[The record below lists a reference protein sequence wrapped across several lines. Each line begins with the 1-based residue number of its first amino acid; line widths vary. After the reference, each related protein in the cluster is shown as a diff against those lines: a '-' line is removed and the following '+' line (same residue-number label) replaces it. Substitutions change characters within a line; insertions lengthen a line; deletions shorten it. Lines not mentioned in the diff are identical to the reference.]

1 MATILDIDLT
11 NSPFNSYDF
20 FSNKKIAA
28 GTVETEDMKKGQH
41 KTTVEMV
48 DINAYDYGI
57 IDVGMV
63 QFDDTLPYTKKVET
77 AQLRIEYYKTELE
90 DAKSWVDALQ
100 SEINKVNSELAEY
113 KDQYEEAKKQDPH
126 SDLTKNLKQIIKNCK
141 EDLNDLNTD
150 YSKYKKI
157 TQTHPKLIK
166 AYTKFLNDL
175 IKYGGKKT
183 ITRIEEF
190 GSTEEA
196 EQVDLDNLDI
206 NQAPGMAI
214 SGAIT
219 EAVTQY
225 LEVTIQSLIAGGASN
240 LMNNLGINQE
250 TLGIAKSIL
259 NLMDSALFNITG
271 IIKMFP
277 KNIQMLPSAK
287 VAIGSICTSLKD
299 IYIAIYNDLENE
311 YYETINDAITNLPSM
326 QEVLKDALNLLMN
339 TIWIMINEQCIKY
352 TGHTLPELYYMCSDY
367 IHKYKAWKEA
377 RKEKKRR
384 KKEKKEQE
392 KREKE
397 KEKETGIQHSSGNT
411 VSTKINVDIDPDII
425 KQSLMDEL
433 ARASDLIYNSFIIIQ
448 IKDSIDEIKMLISQF
463 NNVDLDVLSEGID
476 SFEDFMNMLIEMG
489 IDSDG
494 AVISLEKAIQDGIN
508 QFSGNLTSLQ
518 NQIKEQAISSGLN
531 IASDIVSNTKISKEI
546 KTEHLYDFTNDLNT
560 FTMTLNI
567 YADPTTKKAKKQLT
581 KVLSNA
587 HQKDGTKIF
596 DSSSVLSIINAIDEG
611 YVMRKD
617 QTIELLEFTFK
628 IHFELEGFNK
638 TLSEQINAID
648 EANRIAQDAAKK
660 KEADEAISKFEL
672 GIVEEEYTGDPTK
685 ATKRPTFQLVH
696 ELFSI
701 LKEIFPQ
708 LKVILKLIR
717 NYKINKAKVEANAS
731 GNLLGMVKVIAAIN
745 KLFKKAHKSKTNF
758 YTVRSLKL
766 YDYIT
771 NSITSIG
778 TNVEINIGIP
788 DTRKLY
794 LYLKNAKSN
803 YEIIKQDLP
812 TILYIDQDAITEQRN
827 VMKKDLDKAGNYF
840 NDASLFVQYPDS
852 KYQDGTLLGLDK
864 VEDADTEIYYSDSSL
879 PLYGS
884 QILRCY
890 GKDYDLYT

>member
-11 NSPFNSYDF
+11 NSPGNSYDF
-20 FSNKKIAA
+20 FSNKKMSA

-57 IDVGMV
+57 IDVGIV
-63 QFDDTLPYTKKVET
+63 QFDDTLPYSKKVET
-77 AQLRIEYYKTELE
+77 AQLRIEYYKTELK
-90 DAKSWVDALQ
+90 DAESWINALQ
-100 SEINKVNSELAEY
+100 TEINKVNSELTEY
-113 KDQYEEAKKQDPH
+113 QDQYEEAKKQDPH
-126 SDLTKNLKQIIKNCK
+126 SALTTNLKQIVKNYK
-141 EDLNDLNTD
+141 EQLNDLNTEF
-150 YSKYKKI
+150 SKYKKI

-166 AYTKFLNDL
+166 AYTNFYNDL
-175 IKYGGKKT
+175 TKYGEKKA
-183 ITRIEEF
+183 ITKVDEF
-190 GSTEEA
+190 GNVEEA

-206 NQAPGMAI
+206 NQAPGMEI

-219 EAVTQY
+219 DAVTQY

-250 TLGIAKSIL
+250 TLGMAQSIL
-259 NLMDSALFNITG
+259 NLMDSTLFNITG

-287 VAIGSICTSLKD
+287 IAIGSICTSLKD
-299 IYIAIYNDLENE
+299 MYIAIYNDLENE
-311 YYETINDAITNLPSM
+311 YYETINDAITNLPSI
-326 QEVLKDALNLLMN
+326 QEVLKDAQELLMN
-339 TIWIMINEQCIKY
+339 TIWVMINEQCIKY
-352 TGHTLPELYYMCSDY
+352 TGYTLPELYYMCSDY

-377 RKEKKRR
+377 RKEQKRR
-384 KKEKKEQE
+384 KKEQEEQ
-392 KREKE
+392 
-397 KEKETGIQHSSGNT
+397 EKETGIQHSSGGT
-411 VSTKINVDIDPDII
+411 VSTKINVDVDPDII

-433 ARASDLIYNSFIIIQ
+433 SRASDLIYNSFIIIQ

-463 NNVDLDVLSEGID
+463 NNVDLDVLTDGID
-476 SFEDFMNMLIEMG
+476 SFEDFMDMLVEMG
-489 IDSDG
+489 LDSDG

-518 NQIKEQAISSGLN
+518 NQIEAQAISSGLH
-531 IASDIVSNTKISKEI
+531 IAADVVSNTAVSTEI
-546 KTEHLYDFTNDLNT
+546 KAEHLYDFTNDLNT

-628 IHFELEGFNK
+628 IHFELDGFNK

-648 EANRIAQDAAKK
+648 EANRIAQETAKK
-660 KEADEAISKFEL
+660 KEAEEAISKFEL

-731 GNLLGMVKVIAAIN
+731 GNLLGMIKVIAAIN

-827 VMKKDLDKAGNYF
+827 AMKKDLDKAGNYF
-840 NDASLFVQYPDS
+840 DDASLFVQYPDS

>member
-11 NSPFNSYDF
+11 NSPGNSYDF
-20 FSNKKIAA
+20 FLNKKMSA

-57 IDVGMV
+57 IDVGIV
-63 QFDDTLPYTKKVET
+63 QFDDTLPYSKKVET
-77 AQLRIEYYKTELE
+77 AQLRIEYYKTELK
-90 DAKSWVDALQ
+90 DAESWVNALQ
-100 SEINKVNSELAEY
+100 TEINKVNSELTEY
-113 KDQYEEAKKQDPH
+113 QDQYEEAKKQDPH
-126 SDLTKNLKQIIKNCK
+126 SALTTNLKQIVKNYK
-141 EDLNDLNTD
+141 EQLNDLNIEF
-150 YSKYKKI
+150 SKYKKI

-166 AYTKFLNDL
+166 AYTNFYNDL
-175 IKYGGKKT
+175 TKYGEKKA
-183 ITRIEEF
+183 ITKVDEF
-190 GSTEEA
+190 GNVEEA

-206 NQAPGMAI
+206 NQAPGMEI

-219 EAVTQY
+219 DAVTQY

-250 TLGIAKSIL
+250 TLGMAQSIL
-259 NLMDSALFNITG
+259 NLMDSTLFNITG

-287 VAIGSICTSLKD
+287 IAIGSICTSLKD
-299 IYIAIYNDLENE
+299 MYIAIYNDLENE
-311 YYETINDAITNLPSM
+311 YYETINDAITNLPSI
-326 QEVLKDALNLLMN
+326 QEVLKDAQELLMN
-339 TIWIMINEQCIKY
+339 TIWVMINEQCIKY
-352 TGHTLPELYYMCSDY
+352 TGYTLPELYYMCSDY

-377 RKEKKRR
+377 RKEQKRR
-384 KKEKKEQE
+384 KKEQEEQ
-392 KREKE
+392 
-397 KEKETGIQHSSGNT
+397 EKETGIQHSSGGT

-433 ARASDLIYNSFIIIQ
+433 SRASDLIYNSFIIIQ

-463 NNVDLDVLSEGID
+463 NNVDLNVLTDGID
-476 SFEDFMNMLIEMG
+476 SFEDFMDMLVEMG
-489 IDSDG
+489 LDSDG

-518 NQIKEQAISSGLN
+518 NQIEAQAISSGLH
-531 IASDIVSNTKISKEI
+531 IAADVVSNTTVSTEM

-628 IHFELEGFNK
+628 IHFELDGFNK
-638 TLSEQINAID
+638 TLNEQINAID
-648 EANRIAQDAAKK
+648 EANRIAQETAKK
-660 KEADEAISKFEL
+660 KEAEEAISKFEL

-731 GNLLGMVKVIAAIN
+731 GNLLGMIKVIAAIN

-827 VMKKDLDKAGNYF
+827 AMKKDLDKAGNYF
-840 NDASLFVQYPDS
+840 DDASLFVQYPDS

>member
-11 NSPFNSYDF
+11 NSPGNSYDF
-20 FSNKKIAA
+20 FSNKKMSA

-57 IDVGMV
+57 IDVGIV
-63 QFDDTLPYTKKVET
+63 QFDDTLPYSKKVET
-77 AQLRIEYYKTELE
+77 AQLRIEYYKTELK
-90 DAKSWVDALQ
+90 DAESWVNALQ
-100 SEINKVNSELAEY
+100 TEINKVNSKLTEY
-113 KDQYEEAKKQDPH
+113 QDQYEEAKKQDPH
-126 SDLTKNLKQIIKNCK
+126 SALTTNLKQIVKNYK
-141 EDLNDLNTD
+141 EQLNDLNTEF
-150 YSKYKKI
+150 SKYKKI

-166 AYTKFLNDL
+166 AYTNFYNDL
-175 IKYGGKKT
+175 TKYGEKKA
-183 ITRIEEF
+183 ITRVDEF
-190 GSTEEA
+190 GNVEEA
-196 EQVDLDNLDI
+196 EKVDLDNLDI
-206 NQAPGMAI
+206 NQAPGMEI

-219 EAVTQY
+219 DAVTQY

-250 TLGIAKSIL
+250 TLGMAQSIL
-259 NLMDSALFNITG
+259 NLMDSTLFNITG

-287 VAIGSICTSLKD
+287 IAIGSICTSLKD
-299 IYIAIYNDLENE
+299 MYIAIYNDLENE
-311 YYETINDAITNLPSM
+311 YYETINDAITNLPSI
-326 QEVLKDALNLLMN
+326 QEVLKDAQELLMN
-339 TIWIMINEQCIKY
+339 TIWVMINEQCIKY
-352 TGHTLPELYYMCSDY
+352 TGYTLPELYYMCSDY

-377 RKEKKRR
+377 RKEQKRR
-384 KKEKKEQE
+384 KKEQEEQE
-392 KREKE
+392 KG
-397 KEKETGIQHSSGNT
+397 TGIQHSSGGT
-411 VSTKINVDIDPDII
+411 VSSKINVDVDPDII

-433 ARASDLIYNSFIIIQ
+433 SRASDLIYNSFIIIQ

-463 NNVDLDVLSEGID
+463 NNVDLDVLTDGID
-476 SFEDFMNMLIEMG
+476 SFEDFMDMLVEMG
-489 IDSDG
+489 LDSDG

-518 NQIKEQAISSGLN
+518 NQIEAQAISSGLH
-531 IASDIVSNTKISKEI
+531 IAADIVSNTTVSTEI
-546 KTEHLYDFTNDLNT
+546 KAEHLYDFTNDLNT

-628 IHFELEGFNK
+628 IHFELDGFNK
-638 TLSEQINAID
+638 TLNEQINAID
-648 EANRIAQDAAKK
+648 EANRIAQETAKK
-660 KEADEAISKFEL
+660 KEAEEAISKFEL

-731 GNLLGMVKVIAAIN
+731 GNLLGMIKVIAAIN

-803 YEIIKQDLP
+803 YEIIKQGLP

-827 VMKKDLDKAGNYF
+827 AMKKDLDKAGNYF
-840 NDASLFVQYPDS
+840 DDASLFVQYPDS

>member
-11 NSPFNSYDF
+11 NSPGNSYDF
-20 FSNKKIAA
+20 FSNKKMSA

-57 IDVGMV
+57 IDVGIV
-63 QFDDTLPYTKKVET
+63 QFDDTLPYSKKVET
-77 AQLRIEYYKTELE
+77 SKLRIEYYKTELK
-90 DAKSWVDALQ
+90 DAESWVNALQ
-100 SEINKVNSELAEY
+100 TEINKVNSELTEY
-113 KDQYEEAKKQDPH
+113 QDQYEEAKKQDPH
-126 SDLTKNLKQIIKNCK
+126 SALTTNLKQIVKNYK
-141 EDLNDLNTD
+141 EQLNDLNTEF
-150 YSKYKKI
+150 SKYKKI

-166 AYTKFLNDL
+166 AYTNFYNDL
-175 IKYGGKKT
+175 TKYGEKKA
-183 ITRIEEF
+183 ITKVDEF
-190 GSTEEA
+190 GNVEEA

-206 NQAPGMAI
+206 NQAPGMEI

-219 EAVTQY
+219 DAVTQY

-250 TLGIAKSIL
+250 TLGMAQSIL
-259 NLMDSALFNITG
+259 NLMDSTLFNITG

-287 VAIGSICTSLKD
+287 IAIGSICTSLKD
-299 IYIAIYNDLENE
+299 MYIAIYNDLENE
-311 YYETINDAITNLPSM
+311 YYETINDAITNLPSI
-326 QEVLKDALNLLMN
+326 QEVLKDAQELLMN
-339 TIWIMINEQCIKY
+339 TIWVMINEQCIKY
-352 TGHTLPELYYMCSDY
+352 TGYTLPELYYMCSDY

-377 RKEKKRR
+377 RKEQKRR
-384 KKEKKEQE
+384 KKEQEEQ
-392 KREKE
+392 
-397 KEKETGIQHSSGNT
+397 EKETGIQHSSGGT
-411 VSTKINVDIDPDII
+411 VSSKINVDVDPDII

-433 ARASDLIYNSFIIIQ
+433 SRASDLIYNSFIIIQ

-463 NNVDLDVLSEGID
+463 NNVDLDVLTDGID
-476 SFEDFMNMLIEMG
+476 SFEDFMDMLVEMG
-489 IDSDG
+489 LDSDG

-518 NQIKEQAISSGLN
+518 NQIEAQAISSGLH
-531 IASDIVSNTKISKEI
+531 IAADVVSNTTVSTEI
-546 KTEHLYDFTNDLNT
+546 KAEHLYDFTNDLNT

-628 IHFELEGFNK
+628 IHFELDGFNK
-638 TLSEQINAID
+638 TLNEQINAID
-648 EANRIAQDAAKK
+648 EANRIAQETAKK
-660 KEADEAISKFEL
+660 KEAEEAISKFEL

-731 GNLLGMVKVIAAIN
+731 GNLLGMIKVIAAIN

-788 DTRKLY
+788 DTKKLY

-803 YEIIKQDLP
+803 YEIIKQGLP

-827 VMKKDLDKAGNYF
+827 AMKKDLDKAGNYF
-840 NDASLFVQYPDS
+840 DDASLFVQYPDS

>member
-11 NSPFNSYDF
+11 NSPGNSYDF
-20 FSNKKIAA
+20 FSNKKMSA

-57 IDVGMV
+57 IDVGIV
-63 QFDDTLPYTKKVET
+63 QFDDTLPYSKKVET
-77 AQLRIEYYKTELE
+77 AQLRIEYYKTELK
-90 DAKSWVDALQ
+90 DAESWVNALQ
-100 SEINKVNSELAEY
+100 TEINKVNSELTEY
-113 KDQYEEAKKQDPH
+113 QDQYEEAKKQDPH
-126 SDLTKNLKQIIKNCK
+126 SALTTNLKQIVKNYK
-141 EDLNDLNTD
+141 EQLNDLNTEF
-150 YSKYKKI
+150 SKYKKI

-166 AYTKFLNDL
+166 AYTNFYNDL
-175 IKYGGKKT
+175 TKYGEKKA
-183 ITRIEEF
+183 ITRVDEF
-190 GSTEEA
+190 GNVEEA
-196 EQVDLDNLDI
+196 EKVDLDNLDI
-206 NQAPGMAI
+206 NQAPGMEI

-219 EAVTQY
+219 DAVTQY

-250 TLGIAKSIL
+250 TLGMAQSIL
-259 NLMDSALFNITG
+259 NLMDSTLFNITG

-287 VAIGSICTSLKD
+287 IAIGSICTSLKD
-299 IYIAIYNDLENE
+299 MYIAIYNDLENE
-311 YYETINDAITNLPSM
+311 YYETINDAITNLPSI
-326 QEVLKDALNLLMN
+326 QEVLKDAQELLMN
-339 TIWIMINEQCIKY
+339 TIWVMINEQCIKY
-352 TGHTLPELYYMCSDY
+352 TGYTLPELYYMCSDY

-377 RKEKKRR
+377 RKEQKRR
-384 KKEKKEQE
+384 KKEQEEQ
-392 KREKE
+392 
-397 KEKETGIQHSSGNT
+397 EKETGIQHSSGGT
-411 VSTKINVDIDPDII
+411 VSSKINVDVDPDII

-433 ARASDLIYNSFIIIQ
+433 SRASDLIYNSFIIIQ

-463 NNVDLDVLSEGID
+463 NNVDLDVLTDGID
-476 SFEDFMNMLIEMG
+476 SFEDFMDMLVEMG
-489 IDSDG
+489 LDSDG

-518 NQIKEQAISSGLN
+518 NQIKEQAISSGLH
-531 IASDIVSNTKISKEI
+531 IAADVVSNTTVSTEI
-546 KTEHLYDFTNDLNT
+546 KAEHLYDFTNDLNT

-628 IHFELEGFNK
+628 IHFELDGFNK
-638 TLSEQINAID
+638 TLNEQINAID
-648 EANRIAQDAAKK
+648 EANRIAQETAKK
-660 KEADEAISKFEL
+660 KEAEEAISKFEL

-731 GNLLGMVKVIAAIN
+731 GNLLGMIKVIAAIN

-827 VMKKDLDKAGNYF
+827 AMKKDLDKAGNYF
-840 NDASLFVQYPDS
+840 DDASLFVQYPDS

>member
-11 NSPFNSYDF
+11 NSPGNSYDF
-20 FSNKKIAA
+20 FSNKKMSA

-57 IDVGMV
+57 IDVGIV
-63 QFDDTLPYTKKVET
+63 QFDDTLPYSKKVET
-77 AQLRIEYYKTELE
+77 AQLRIEYYKTELK
-90 DAKSWVDALQ
+90 DAESWVNALQ
-100 SEINKVNSELAEY
+100 TEINKVNSELTEY
-113 KDQYEEAKKQDPH
+113 QDQYEEAKKQDPH
-126 SDLTKNLKQIIKNCK
+126 SALTTNLKQIVNNYK
-141 EDLNDLNTD
+141 EQLNDLNTEF
-150 YSKYKKI
+150 SKYKKI

-166 AYTKFLNDL
+166 AYTNFYNDL
-175 IKYGGKKT
+175 TKYGEKKA
-183 ITRIEEF
+183 ITRVDEF
-190 GSTEEA
+190 GNVEEA
-196 EQVDLDNLDI
+196 EKVDLDNLDI
-206 NQAPGMAI
+206 NQAPGMEI

-219 EAVTQY
+219 DAVTQY

-250 TLGIAKSIL
+250 TLGMAQSIL
-259 NLMDSALFNITG
+259 NLMDSTLFNITG

-287 VAIGSICTSLKD
+287 IAIGSICTSLKD
-299 IYIAIYNDLENE
+299 MYIAIYNDLENE

-326 QEVLKDALNLLMN
+326 QEVLKDAQVLLMN
-339 TIWIMINEQCIKY
+339 TIWVMINEQCIKY
-352 TGHTLPELYYMCSDY
+352 TGYTLPELYYMCSDY

-377 RKEKKRR
+377 RKEQKRR
-384 KKEKKEQE
+384 KKEQEEQ
-392 KREKE
+392 
-397 KEKETGIQHSSGNT
+397 EKETGIQHSSGGT
-411 VSTKINVDIDPDII
+411 VSSKINVDVDPDII

-433 ARASDLIYNSFIIIQ
+433 SRASDLIYNSFIIIQ

-463 NNVDLDVLSEGID
+463 NNVDLDVLTDGID
-476 SFEDFMNMLIEMG
+476 SFEDFMDMLVEMG
-489 IDSDG
+489 LDSDG

-518 NQIKEQAISSGLN
+518 NQIEAQAISSGLH
-531 IASDIVSNTKISKEI
+531 IAADVVSNTTVSTEI
-546 KTEHLYDFTNDLNT
+546 KAEHLYDFTNDLNT

-628 IHFELEGFNK
+628 IHFELDGFNK
-638 TLSEQINAID
+638 TLNEQINAID
-648 EANRIAQDAAKK
+648 EANRIAQETAKK
-660 KEADEAISKFEL
+660 KEAEEAISKFEL
-672 GIVEEEYTGDPTK
+672 GIVEEEYTSDPTK

-731 GNLLGMVKVIAAIN
+731 GNLLGMIKVIAAIN

-803 YEIIKQDLP
+803 YEIIKQGLP

-827 VMKKDLDKAGNYF
+827 AMKKDLDKAGNYF
-840 NDASLFVQYPDS
+840 DDASLFVQYPDS

>member
-11 NSPFNSYDF
+11 NSPGNSYDF
-20 FSNKKIAA
+20 FSNKKMSA

-57 IDVGMV
+57 IDVGIV
-63 QFDDTLPYTKKVET
+63 QFDDTLPYSKKVET
-77 AQLRIEYYKTELE
+77 SKLRIEYYKNELK
-90 DAKSWVDALQ
+90 DAESWVNALQ
-100 SEINKVNSELAEY
+100 TEINKVNSELTEY
-113 KDQYEEAKKQDPH
+113 QDQYEEAKKQDPH
-126 SDLTKNLKQIIKNCK
+126 SALTTNLKQIVKNYK
-141 EDLNDLNTD
+141 EQLNDLNTEF
-150 YSKYKKI
+150 SKYKKI

-166 AYTKFLNDL
+166 AYTNFYNDL
-175 IKYGGKKT
+175 TKYGEKKA
-183 ITRIEEF
+183 ITRVDEF
-190 GSTEEA
+190 GNVEEA
-196 EQVDLDNLDI
+196 EKVDLDNLDI
-206 NQAPGMAI
+206 NQAPGMEI

-219 EAVTQY
+219 DAVTQY

-250 TLGIAKSIL
+250 TLGMAQSIL
-259 NLMDSALFNITG
+259 NLMDSTLFNITG

-287 VAIGSICTSLKD
+287 IAIGSICTSLKD
-299 IYIAIYNDLENE
+299 MYIAIYNDLENE
-311 YYETINDAITNLPSM
+311 YYETINDAITNLPSI
-326 QEVLKDALNLLMN
+326 QEVLKDAQELLMN
-339 TIWIMINEQCIKY
+339 TIWVMINEQCIKY
-352 TGHTLPELYYMCSDY
+352 TGYTLPELYYMCSDY

-377 RKEKKRR
+377 RKEQKRR
-384 KKEKKEQE
+384 KKEQEEQ
-392 KREKE
+392 
-397 KEKETGIQHSSGNT
+397 EKETGIQHSSGGT
-411 VSTKINVDIDPDII
+411 VSSKINVDVDPDII

-433 ARASDLIYNSFIIIQ
+433 SRASDLIYNSFIIIQ

-463 NNVDLDVLSEGID
+463 NNVDLDVLTDGID
-476 SFEDFMNMLIEMG
+476 SFEDFMDMLVEMG
-489 IDSDG
+489 LDSDG

-518 NQIKEQAISSGLN
+518 NQIEAQAISSGLH
-531 IASDIVSNTKISKEI
+531 IAADVVSNTTVSTEI
-546 KTEHLYDFTNDLNT
+546 KAEHLYDFTNDLNT

-628 IHFELEGFNK
+628 IHFELDGFNK
-638 TLSEQINAID
+638 TLNEQINAID
-648 EANRIAQDAAKK
+648 EANRIAQETAKK
-660 KEADEAISKFEL
+660 KEAEEAISKFEL

-731 GNLLGMVKVIAAIN
+731 GNLLGMIKVIAAIN

-827 VMKKDLDKAGNYF
+827 AMKKDLDKAGNYF
-840 NDASLFVQYPDS
+840 DDASLFVQYPDS

>member
-11 NSPFNSYDF
+11 NSPGNSYDF
-20 FSNKKIAA
+20 FSNKKMSA

-57 IDVGMV
+57 IDVGIV

-77 AQLRIEYYKTELE
+77 AQLRIEYYKTELK
-90 DAKSWVDALQ
+90 DAESWVNALQ
-100 SEINKVNSELAEY
+100 TEINKVNSELTEY
-113 KDQYEEAKKQDPH
+113 QDQYEEAKKQDPH
-126 SDLTKNLKQIIKNCK
+126 SALTTNLKQIVKNYK
-141 EDLNDLNTD
+141 EQLNDLNTEF
-150 YSKYKKI
+150 SKYKKI

-166 AYTKFLNDL
+166 AYTNFYNDL
-175 IKYGGKKT
+175 TKYGEKKA
-183 ITRIEEF
+183 ITRVDEF
-190 GSTEEA
+190 GNVEEA
-196 EQVDLDNLDI
+196 EKVDLDNLDI
-206 NQAPGMAI
+206 NQAPGMEI

-219 EAVTQY
+219 DAVTQY

-250 TLGIAKSIL
+250 TLGMAQSIL
-259 NLMDSALFNITG
+259 NLMDSTLFNITG

-287 VAIGSICTSLKD
+287 IAIGSICTSLKD
-299 IYIAIYNDLENE
+299 MYIAIYNDLENE

-326 QEVLKDALNLLMN
+326 QEVLKDAQELLMN
-339 TIWIMINEQCIKY
+339 TIWVMINEQCIKY
-352 TGHTLPELYYMCSDY
+352 TGYTLPELYYMCSDY

-377 RKEKKRR
+377 RKEQKRR
-384 KKEKKEQE
+384 KKEQEEQE
-392 KREKE
+392 KV
-397 KEKETGIQHSSGNT
+397 TGIQHSSGGT
-411 VSTKINVDIDPDII
+411 VSSKINVDVDPDII

-433 ARASDLIYNSFIIIQ
+433 SRASDLIYNSFIIIQ
-448 IKDSIDEIKMLISQF
+448 IKDTIDEIKMLISQF
-463 NNVDLDVLSEGID
+463 NNVDLDVLTDGID

-489 IDSDG
+489 LDSDG

-518 NQIKEQAISSGLN
+518 NQIEAQAISSGLH
-531 IASDIVSNTKISKEI
+531 IAADVMSNTTVSTEI
-546 KTEHLYDFTNDLNT
+546 KAEHLYDFTNDLNT

-638 TLSEQINAID
+638 TLNEQINAID
-648 EANRIAQDAAKK
+648 EANRIAQETAKE
-660 KEADEAISKFEL
+660 KEAEEAISKFEL
-672 GIVEEEYTGDPTK
+672 GIVEEEYTSDPTK

-731 GNLLGMVKVIAAIN
+731 GNLLGMIKVIAAIN

-827 VMKKDLDKAGNYF
+827 AMKKDLDKAGNYF
-840 NDASLFVQYPDS
+840 DDASLFVQYPDS

>member
-11 NSPFNSYDF
+11 NSPGNSYDF
-20 FSNKKIAA
+20 FSNKKMSA

-57 IDVGMV
+57 IDVGIV
-63 QFDDTLPYTKKVET
+63 QFDDTLPYSKKVET
-77 AQLRIEYYKTELE
+77 SKLRIEYYKTELK
-90 DAKSWVDALQ
+90 DAESWVNALQ
-100 SEINKVNSELAEY
+100 TEINKVNSELTEY
-113 KDQYEEAKKQDPH
+113 QDQYEEAKKQDPH
-126 SDLTKNLKQIIKNCK
+126 SALTTNLKQIVKNYK
-141 EDLNDLNTD
+141 EQLNDLNTEF
-150 YSKYKKI
+150 SKYKKI

-166 AYTKFLNDL
+166 AYTNFYNDL
-175 IKYGGKKT
+175 TKYGEKKA
-183 ITRIEEF
+183 ITRVDEF
-190 GSTEEA
+190 GNVEEA
-196 EQVDLDNLDI
+196 EKVDLDNLDI
-206 NQAPGMAI
+206 NQAPGMEI

-219 EAVTQY
+219 DAVTQY

-250 TLGIAKSIL
+250 TLGMAQSIL
-259 NLMDSALFNITG
+259 NLMDSTLFNITG

-287 VAIGSICTSLKD
+287 IAIGSICTSLKD
-299 IYIAIYNDLENE
+299 MYIAIYNDLENE
-311 YYETINDAITNLPSM
+311 YYETINDAITNLPSI
-326 QEVLKDALNLLMN
+326 QEVLKDAQELLMN
-339 TIWIMINEQCIKY
+339 TIWVMINEQCIKY
-352 TGHTLPELYYMCSDY
+352 TGYTLPELYYMCSDY

-377 RKEKKRR
+377 RKEQKRR
-384 KKEKKEQE
+384 KKEQEEQ
-392 KREKE
+392 
-397 KEKETGIQHSSGNT
+397 EKETGIQHSSGGT
-411 VSTKINVDIDPDII
+411 VSSKINVDVDPDII

-433 ARASDLIYNSFIIIQ
+433 SRASDLIYNSFIIIQ

-463 NNVDLDVLSEGID
+463 NNVDLDVLTDGID
-476 SFEDFMNMLIEMG
+476 SFEDFMDMLVEMG
-489 IDSDG
+489 LDSDG

-518 NQIKEQAISSGLN
+518 NQIEAQAISSGLH
-531 IASDIVSNTKISKEI
+531 IAAEVVSNTTVSTEM

-628 IHFELEGFNK
+628 IHFELDGFNK
-638 TLSEQINAID
+638 TLNEQINAID
-648 EANRIAQDAAKK
+648 EANRIAQETAKK
-660 KEADEAISKFEL
+660 KEAEEAISKFEL

-731 GNLLGMVKVIAAIN
+731 GNLLGMIKVIAAIN

-803 YEIIKQDLP
+803 YEIIKQGLP

-827 VMKKDLDKAGNYF
+827 AMKKDLDKAGNYF
-840 NDASLFVQYPDS
+840 DDASLFVQYPDS

>member
-11 NSPFNSYDF
+11 NSPGNSYDF
-20 FSNKKIAA
+20 FSNKKMSA

-57 IDVGMV
+57 IDVGIV
-63 QFDDTLPYTKKVET
+63 QFDDTLPYSKKVET
-77 AQLRIEYYKTELE
+77 AKLRIEYYKTELK
-90 DAKSWVDALQ
+90 DAESWVNALQ
-100 SEINKVNSELAEY
+100 TEINKVNSELTEY
-113 KDQYEEAKKQDPH
+113 QDQYEEAKKQDPH
-126 SDLTKNLKQIIKNCK
+126 SALTTNLKQIVKNYK
-141 EDLNDLNTD
+141 EQLNDLNTEF
-150 YSKYKKI
+150 SKYKKI

-166 AYTKFLNDL
+166 AYTNFYNDL
-175 IKYGGKKT
+175 TKYGEKKA
-183 ITRIEEF
+183 ITRVDEF
-190 GSTEEA
+190 GNVEEA
-196 EQVDLDNLDI
+196 EKVDLDNLDI
-206 NQAPGMAI
+206 NQAPGMEI

-219 EAVTQY
+219 DAVTQY

-250 TLGIAKSIL
+250 TLGMAQSIL
-259 NLMDSALFNITG
+259 NLMDSTLFNITG

-299 IYIAIYNDLENE
+299 MYIAIYNDLENE
-311 YYETINDAITNLPSM
+311 YYETINDAITNLPSI
-326 QEVLKDALNLLMN
+326 QEVLKDAQELLMN
-339 TIWIMINEQCIKY
+339 TIWVMINEQCIKY
-352 TGHTLPELYYMCSDY
+352 TGYTLPELYYMCSDY

-377 RKEKKRR
+377 RKEQKRR
-384 KKEKKEQE
+384 KKEQEEQ
-392 KREKE
+392 
-397 KEKETGIQHSSGNT
+397 EKETGIQHSSGGT
-411 VSTKINVDIDPDII
+411 VSSKINVDVDPDII

-433 ARASDLIYNSFIIIQ
+433 SRASDLIYNSFIIIQ

-463 NNVDLDVLSEGID
+463 NNVDLDVLTDGID
-476 SFEDFMNMLIEMG
+476 SFEDFMDMLVEMG
-489 IDSDG
+489 LDSDG

-518 NQIKEQAISSGLN
+518 NQIEAQAISSGLH
-531 IASDIVSNTKISKEI
+531 IAADVVSNTTVSTEI
-546 KTEHLYDFTNDLNT
+546 KAEHLYDFTNDLNT

-628 IHFELEGFNK
+628 IHFELDGFNK
-638 TLSEQINAID
+638 TLNEQINAID
-648 EANRIAQDAAKK
+648 EANRIAQETAKK
-660 KEADEAISKFEL
+660 KEAEEAISKFEL

-731 GNLLGMVKVIAAIN
+731 GNLLGMIKVIAAIN

-827 VMKKDLDKAGNYF
+827 AMKKDLDKAGNYF
-840 NDASLFVQYPDS
+840 DDASLFVQYPDS

>member
-11 NSPFNSYDF
+11 NSPGNSYDF
-20 FSNKKIAA
+20 FSNKKMSA

-57 IDVGMV
+57 IDVGIV
-63 QFDDTLPYTKKVET
+63 QFDDTLPYSKKVET
-77 AQLRIEYYKTELE
+77 AQLRIEYYKTELK
-90 DAKSWVDALQ
+90 DAESWVNALQ
-100 SEINKVNSELAEY
+100 TEINKVNSELTEY
-113 KDQYEEAKKQDPH
+113 QDQYEEAKKQDPH
-126 SDLTKNLKQIIKNCK
+126 SALTTNLKQIVKNYK
-141 EDLNDLNTD
+141 EQLNDLNTEF
-150 YSKYKKI
+150 SKYKKI

-166 AYTKFLNDL
+166 AYTNFYNDL
-175 IKYGGKKT
+175 TKYGEKKA
-183 ITRIEEF
+183 ITRVDEF
-190 GSTEEA
+190 GNVEEA
-196 EQVDLDNLDI
+196 EKVDLDNLDI
-206 NQAPGMAI
+206 NQAPGMEI

-219 EAVTQY
+219 DAVTQY

-250 TLGIAKSIL
+250 TLGMAQSIL
-259 NLMDSALFNITG
+259 NLMDSTLFNITG

-287 VAIGSICTSLKD
+287 IAIGSICTSLKD
-299 IYIAIYNDLENE
+299 MYIAIYNDLENE
-311 YYETINDAITNLPSM
+311 YYETINDAITNLPSI
-326 QEVLKDALNLLMN
+326 QEVLKDAQELLMN
-339 TIWIMINEQCIKY
+339 TIWVMINEQCIKY
-352 TGHTLPELYYMCSDY
+352 TGYTLPELYYMCSDY

-377 RKEKKRR
+377 RKEQKRR
-384 KKEKKEQE
+384 KKEQEEQ
-392 KREKE
+392 
-397 KEKETGIQHSSGNT
+397 EKETGIQHSSGGT
-411 VSTKINVDIDPDII
+411 VSSKINVDVDPDII

-433 ARASDLIYNSFIIIQ
+433 SRASDLIYNSFIIIQ

-463 NNVDLDVLSEGID
+463 NNVDLDVLTDGID
-476 SFEDFMNMLIEMG
+476 SFEDFMDMLVEMG
-489 IDSDG
+489 LDSDG

-518 NQIKEQAISSGLN
+518 NQIEAQAISSGLH
-531 IASDIVSNTKISKEI
+531 IAADIVSNTTVSTEI
-546 KTEHLYDFTNDLNT
+546 KAEHLYDFTNDLNT

-628 IHFELEGFNK
+628 IHFELDSFNK
-638 TLSEQINAID
+638 TLNEQINAID
-648 EANRIAQDAAKK
+648 EANRIAQETAKK
-660 KEADEAISKFEL
+660 KEAEEAISKFEL

-731 GNLLGMVKVIAAIN
+731 GNLLGMIKVIAAIN

-827 VMKKDLDKAGNYF
+827 AMKKDLDKAGNYF
-840 NDASLFVQYPDS
+840 DDASLFVQYPDS

>member
-11 NSPFNSYDF
+11 NSPGNSYDF
-20 FSNKKIAA
+20 FSNKKMSA
-28 GTVETEDMKKGQH
+28 GTVETADMKKGQH

-57 IDVGMV
+57 IDVGIV
-63 QFDDTLPYTKKVET
+63 QFDDTLPYSKKVET
-77 AQLRIEYYKTELE
+77 AQLRIEYYKTELK
-90 DAKSWVDALQ
+90 DAESWVNALQ
-100 SEINKVNSELAEY
+100 TEINKVNSELTEY
-113 KDQYEEAKKQDPH
+113 QDQYEEAKKQDPH
-126 SDLTKNLKQIIKNCK
+126 SALTTNLKQIVKNYK
-141 EDLNDLNTD
+141 EQLNDLNTEF
-150 YSKYKKI
+150 SKYKKI

-166 AYTKFLNDL
+166 AYTNFYNDL
-175 IKYGGKKT
+175 TKYGEKKA
-183 ITRIEEF
+183 ITRVDEF
-190 GSTEEA
+190 GNVEEA
-196 EQVDLDNLDI
+196 EKVDLDNLDI
-206 NQAPGMAI
+206 NQAPGMEI

-219 EAVTQY
+219 DAVTQY

-250 TLGIAKSIL
+250 TLGMAQSIL

-287 VAIGSICTSLKD
+287 IAIGSICTSLKD
-299 IYIAIYNDLENE
+299 MYIAIYNDLENE
-311 YYETINDAITNLPSM
+311 YYETINDAITNLPSI
-326 QEVLKDALNLLMN
+326 QEVLKDAQELLMN
-339 TIWIMINEQCIKY
+339 TIWVMINEQCIKY
-352 TGHTLPELYYMCSDY
+352 TGYTLPELYYMCSDY

-377 RKEKKRR
+377 RKEQKRR
-384 KKEKKEQE
+384 KKEQEEQE
-392 KREKE
+392 KV
-397 KEKETGIQHSSGNT
+397 TGIQHSSGGT
-411 VSTKINVDIDPDII
+411 VSSKINVDVDPDII

-433 ARASDLIYNSFIIIQ
+433 SRASDLIYNSFIIIQ
-448 IKDSIDEIKMLISQF
+448 IKDTIDEIKMLISQF
-463 NNVDLDVLSEGID
+463 NNVDLDVLTDGID

-489 IDSDG
+489 LDSDG

-518 NQIKEQAISSGLN
+518 NQIEAQAISSGLN
-531 IASDIVSNTKISKEI
+531 IAADVVSNTTVSTEI
-546 KTEHLYDFTNDLNT
+546 KAEHLYDFTNDLNT

-611 YVMRKD
+611 YIMRKD

-638 TLSEQINAID
+638 TLNEQINAID
-648 EANRIAQDAAKK
+648 EANRIAQETAKK
-660 KEADEAISKFEL
+660 KEAEEAISKFEL

-731 GNLLGMVKVIAAIN
+731 GNLLGMIRVIAAIN

-827 VMKKDLDKAGNYF
+827 AMKKDLDKAGNYF
-840 NDASLFVQYPDS
+840 DDASLFVQYPDP

-864 VEDADTEIYYSDSSL
+864 VEEADTEIYYSDSSL

>member
-20 FSNKKIAA
+20 FSNKKMAA

-57 IDVGMV
+57 IDVGIV
-63 QFDDTLPYTKKVET
+63 QFDDTLPYSKKVET
-77 AQLRIEYYKTELE
+77 AQLRIEYYKTELK
-90 DAKSWVDALQ
+90 DAESWVNALQ
-100 SEINKVNSELAEY
+100 TEINKVNSELTEY
-113 KDQYEEAKKQDPH
+113 QDQYEEAKKQDPH
-126 SDLTKNLKQIIKNCK
+126 SALTTNLKQIVKNYK
-141 EDLNDLNTD
+141 EQLNDLNTEF
-150 YSKYKKI
+150 SKYKKI

-166 AYTKFLNDL
+166 AYTNFYNDL
-175 IKYGGKKT
+175 TKYGEKKA
-183 ITRIEEF
+183 ITRVDEF
-190 GSTEEA
+190 GNVEEA

-206 NQAPGMAI
+206 NQAPGMEI

-219 EAVTQY
+219 DAVTQY

-250 TLGIAKSIL
+250 TLGMAQSIL
-259 NLMDSALFNITG
+259 NLMDSTLFNITG

-287 VAIGSICTSLKD
+287 IAIGSICTSLKD
-299 IYIAIYNDLENE
+299 MYIAIYNDLENE
-311 YYETINDAITNLPSM
+311 YYETINDAITNLPSI
-326 QEVLKDALNLLMN
+326 QEVLKDAQELLMN
-339 TIWIMINEQCIKY
+339 TIWVMINEQCIKY
-352 TGHTLPELYYMCSDY
+352 TGYTLPELYYMCSDY

-377 RKEKKRR
+377 RKEQKRR
-384 KKEKKEQE
+384 KKEQEEQ
-392 KREKE
+392 
-397 KEKETGIQHSSGNT
+397 EKETGIQHSSGGT
-411 VSTKINVDIDPDII
+411 VSSKINVDVDPDII

-433 ARASDLIYNSFIIIQ
+433 SRASDLIYNSFIIIQ

-463 NNVDLDVLSEGID
+463 NNVDLDVLTDGID
-476 SFEDFMNMLIEMG
+476 SFEDFMDMLVEMG
-489 IDSDG
+489 LDSDG

-518 NQIKEQAISSGLN
+518 NQIEAQAISSGLH
-531 IASDIVSNTKISKEI
+531 IAADVVSNTTVSTEI
-546 KTEHLYDFTNDLNT
+546 KAEHLYDFTNDLNT

-628 IHFELEGFNK
+628 IHFELDGFNK
-638 TLSEQINAID
+638 TLNEQINAID
-648 EANRIAQDAAKK
+648 EANRIAQETAKK
-660 KEADEAISKFEL
+660 KEAEEAISKFEL

-731 GNLLGMVKVIAAIN
+731 GNLLGMIRVIAAIN

-827 VMKKDLDKAGNYF
+827 AMKKDLDKAGNYF
-840 NDASLFVQYPDS
+840 DDASLFVQYPDS

>member
-11 NSPFNSYDF
+11 NSPGNSYDF
-20 FSNKKIAA
+20 FSNKKMSA

-57 IDVGMV
+57 IDVGIV
-63 QFDDTLPYTKKVET
+63 QFDDTLPYSKKVET
-77 AQLRIEYYKTELE
+77 AQLRIEYYKTELK
-90 DAKSWVDALQ
+90 DAESWVNALQ
-100 SEINKVNSELAEY
+100 TEINKVNSELTEY
-113 KDQYEEAKKQDPH
+113 QDQYEEAKKQDPH
-126 SDLTKNLKQIIKNCK
+126 SALTKNLKQIIKNCK
-141 EDLNDLNTD
+141 EDLNDLNTE

-166 AYTKFLNDL
+166 AYTNFYNDL
-175 IKYGGKKT
+175 TKYGEKKA
-183 ITRIEEF
+183 ITRVDEF
-190 GSTEEA
+190 GNVEEA
-196 EQVDLDNLDI
+196 EKVDLDNLDI
-206 NQAPGMAI
+206 NQAPGMEI

-219 EAVTQY
+219 DAVTQY

-250 TLGIAKSIL
+250 TLGMAQSIL

-287 VAIGSICTSLKD
+287 IAIGSICTSLKD
-299 IYIAIYNDLENE
+299 MYIAIYNDLENE
-311 YYETINDAITNLPSM
+311 YYETINDAITNLPSI
-326 QEVLKDALNLLMN
+326 QEVLKDAQELLMN
-339 TIWIMINEQCIKY
+339 TIWVMINEQCIKY
-352 TGHTLPELYYMCSDY
+352 TGYTLPELYYMCSDY

-377 RKEKKRR
+377 RKEQKRR
-384 KKEKKEQE
+384 KKEQEEQ
-392 KREKE
+392 
-397 KEKETGIQHSSGNT
+397 EKETGIQHSSGGT
-411 VSTKINVDIDPDII
+411 ASTKINVDVDPDII

-463 NNVDLDVLSEGID
+463 NNVDLDVLTDGID
-476 SFEDFMNMLIEMG
+476 SFEDFMDMLVEMG
-489 IDSDG
+489 LDSDG

-518 NQIKEQAISSGLN
+518 NQIEAQAISSGLH
-531 IASDIVSNTKISKEI
+531 IAADVVSNTTVSTEI
-546 KTEHLYDFTNDLNT
+546 KAEHLYDFTNDLNT

-628 IHFELEGFNK
+628 IHFELDGFNK
-638 TLSEQINAID
+638 TLNEQINAID
-648 EANRIAQDAAKK
+648 EANRIAQETAKK
-660 KEADEAISKFEL
+660 KEAEEAISKFEL

-731 GNLLGMVKVIAAIN
+731 GNLLGMIKVIAAIN

-827 VMKKDLDKAGNYF
+827 AMKKDLDKAGNYF
-840 NDASLFVQYPDS
+840 DDASLFVQYPDS

>member
-11 NSPFNSYDF
+11 NSPGNSYDF
-20 FSNKKIAA
+20 FSNKKMSA
-28 GTVETEDMKKGQH
+28 GIVETEDMKKGQH

-57 IDVGMV
+57 IDVGIV

-77 AQLRIEYYKTELE
+77 AQLRIEYYKTELK
-90 DAKSWVDALQ
+90 DAESWVNALQ
-100 SEINKVNSELAEY
+100 TEINKVNSELTEY
-113 KDQYEEAKKQDPH
+113 QDQYEEAKKQDPH
-126 SDLTKNLKQIIKNCK
+126 SALTTNLKQIVKNYK
-141 EDLNDLNTD
+141 EQLNDLNTEF
-150 YSKYKKI
+150 SKYKKI

-166 AYTKFLNDL
+166 AYTNFFNDL
-175 IKYGGKKT
+175 TKYGEKKA
-183 ITRIEEF
+183 ITRVDEF
-190 GSTEEA
+190 GNVEEA
-196 EQVDLDNLDI
+196 EKVDLDNLDI
-206 NQAPGMAI
+206 NQAPGMEI

-219 EAVTQY
+219 DAVTQY

-250 TLGIAKSIL
+250 TLGMAQSIL
-259 NLMDSALFNITG
+259 NLMDSTLFNITG

-287 VAIGSICTSLKD
+287 IAIGSICTSLKD
-299 IYIAIYNDLENE
+299 MYIAIYNDLENE

-326 QEVLKDALNLLMN
+326 QEVLKDAQVLLMN
-339 TIWIMINEQCIKY
+339 TIWVMINEQCIKY
-352 TGHTLPELYYMCSDY
+352 TGYTLPELYYMCSDY

-377 RKEKKRR
+377 RKEQKRR
-384 KKEKKEQE
+384 KKEQEEQ
-392 KREKE
+392 
-397 KEKETGIQHSSGNT
+397 EKETGIQHSSGGT
-411 VSTKINVDIDPDII
+411 VSSKINVDVDPDII

-433 ARASDLIYNSFIIIQ
+433 SRASDLIYNSFIIIQ

-463 NNVDLDVLSEGID
+463 NNVDLDVLTDGID
-476 SFEDFMNMLIEMG
+476 SFEDFMDMLVEMG
-489 IDSDG
+489 LDSDG

-518 NQIKEQAISSGLN
+518 NQIEAQAISSGLH
-531 IASDIVSNTKISKEI
+531 IAADVVSNTTVSTEI
-546 KTEHLYDFTNDLNT
+546 KAEHLYDFTNDLNT

-628 IHFELEGFNK
+628 IHFELDGFNK
-638 TLSEQINAID
+638 TLNEQINAID
-648 EANRIAQDAAKK
+648 EANRIAQETAKK
-660 KEADEAISKFEL
+660 KEAEEAISKFEL

-731 GNLLGMVKVIAAIN
+731 GNLLGMIKVIAAIN

-803 YEIIKQDLP
+803 YEIIKQGLP

-827 VMKKDLDKAGNYF
+827 AMKKDLDKAGNYF
-840 NDASLFVQYPDS
+840 DDASLFVQYPDP

>member
-11 NSPFNSYDF
+11 NSPGNSYDF
-20 FSNKKIAA
+20 FSNKKMSA

-57 IDVGMV
+57 IDVGIA
-63 QFDDTLPYTKKVET
+63 QFDDTLPYSKKVET
-77 AQLRIEYYKTELE
+77 AKLRIEYYKTELK
-90 DAKSWVDALQ
+90 DAESWVNALQ
-100 SEINKVNSELAEY
+100 AEINKVNSELTEY
-113 KDQYEEAKKQDPH
+113 QDQYEEVKKQDPH
-126 SDLTKNLKQIIKNCK
+126 SALTTNLKQIVNNYK
-141 EDLNDLNTD
+141 EQLNDLNTEF
-150 YSKYKKI
+150 SKYKKI

-166 AYTKFLNDL
+166 AYTNFYNDL
-175 IKYGGKKT
+175 TKYGEKKA
-183 ITRIEEF
+183 ITRVDEF
-190 GSTEEA
+190 GNVEEA
-196 EQVDLDNLDI
+196 EKVDLDNLDI
-206 NQAPGMAI
+206 NQAPGMEI

-219 EAVTQY
+219 DAVTQY

-250 TLGIAKSIL
+250 TLGMAQSIL
-259 NLMDSALFNITG
+259 NLMDSTLFNITG

-287 VAIGSICTSLKD
+287 IAIGSICTSLKD
-299 IYIAIYNDLENE
+299 MYIAIYNDLENE
-311 YYETINDAITNLPSM
+311 YYETINDAITNLPSS
-326 QEVLKDALNLLMN
+326 QEVLKDAQELLMN
-339 TIWIMINEQCIKY
+339 TIWVMINEQCIKY
-352 TGHTLPELYYMCSDY
+352 TGYTLPELYYMCSDY

-384 KKEKKEQE
+384 KKEQEEQ
-392 KREKE
+392 
-397 KEKETGIQHSSGNT
+397 EKETGIQHSSGGT
-411 VSTKINVDIDPDII
+411 VSTKINVDVDPDII

-433 ARASDLIYNSFIIIQ
+433 SRASDLIYNSFIIIQ

-463 NNVDLDVLSEGID
+463 NNVDLDVLTDGID
-476 SFEDFMNMLIEMG
+476 SFEDFMNMLVEMG
-489 IDSDG
+489 LDSDG

-518 NQIKEQAISSGLN
+518 NQIEAQAISSGLH
-531 IASDIVSNTKISKEI
+531 IAADVVSNTTVSTERKV
-546 KTEHLYDFTNDLNT
+546 EHLYDFTNDLNT

-628 IHFELEGFNK
+628 IHFELDGFNK
-638 TLSEQINAID
+638 TLNEQINAID
-648 EANRIAQDAAKK
+648 EANRIAQETAKK
-660 KEADEAISKFEL
+660 KEVEEAISKFEL

-731 GNLLGMVKVIAAIN
+731 GNLLGMIRVIAAIN

-778 TNVEINIGIP
+778 TNVEINIDIP

-827 VMKKDLDKAGNYF
+827 AMKKDLDKAGNYF
-840 NDASLFVQYPDS
+840 DDASLFVQYPDP

>member
-11 NSPFNSYDF
+11 NSPGNSYDF
-20 FSNKKIAA
+20 FSNKKMSA

-57 IDVGMV
+57 IDVGIV
-63 QFDDTLPYTKKVET
+63 QFDDTLPYSKKVET
-77 AQLRIEYYKTELE
+77 AQLRIEYYKTELK
-90 DAKSWVDALQ
+90 DAESWVNALQ
-100 SEINKVNSELAEY
+100 TEINKVNSELTEY
-113 KDQYEEAKKQDPH
+113 QDQYEEAKKQDPH
-126 SDLTKNLKQIIKNCK
+126 SALTTNLKQIVKNYK
-141 EDLNDLNTD
+141 EQLNDLNTEF
-150 YSKYKKI
+150 SKYKKI

-166 AYTKFLNDL
+166 AYTNFYNDL
-175 IKYGGKKT
+175 TKYGEKKA
-183 ITRIEEF
+183 ITRVDEF
-190 GSTEEA
+190 GNVEEA
-196 EQVDLDNLDI
+196 EKVDLDNLDI
-206 NQAPGMAI
+206 NQAPGMEI

-219 EAVTQY
+219 DAVTQY

-250 TLGIAKSIL
+250 TLGMAQSIL
-259 NLMDSALFNITG
+259 NLMDSTLFNITG

-287 VAIGSICTSLKD
+287 IAIGSICTSLKD
-299 IYIAIYNDLENE
+299 MYIAIYNDLENE
-311 YYETINDAITNLPSM
+311 YYETINDAITNLPSI
-326 QEVLKDALNLLMN
+326 QEVLKDAQELLMN
-339 TIWIMINEQCIKY
+339 TIWVMINEQCIKY
-352 TGHTLPELYYMCSDY
+352 TGYTLPELYYMCSDY

-377 RKEKKRR
+377 RKEQKRR
-384 KKEKKEQE
+384 KKEQEEQ
-392 KREKE
+392 
-397 KEKETGIQHSSGNT
+397 EKETGIQHSSGGT
-411 VSTKINVDIDPDII
+411 VSSKINVDVDPDII

-433 ARASDLIYNSFIIIQ
+433 SRASDLIYNSFIIIQ

-463 NNVDLDVLSEGID
+463 NNVDLDVLTDGID
-476 SFEDFMNMLIEMG
+476 SFEDFMDMLVEMG
-489 IDSDG
+489 LDSDG

-518 NQIKEQAISSGLN
+518 NQIEAQAISSGLH
-531 IASDIVSNTKISKEI
+531 IAADVVSNTTVSTEI
-546 KTEHLYDFTNDLNT
+546 KAEHLYDFTNDLNT

-628 IHFELEGFNK
+628 IHFELDGFNK
-638 TLSEQINAID
+638 TLNEQINAID
-648 EANRIAQDAAKK
+648 EANRIAQETAKK
-660 KEADEAISKFEL
+660 KEAEEAISKFEL

-827 VMKKDLDKAGNYF
+827 AMKKDLDKAGNYF
-840 NDASLFVQYPDS
+840 DDASLFVQYPDS

>member
-11 NSPFNSYDF
+11 NSPGNSYDF
-20 FSNKKIAA
+20 FSNKKMSA

-57 IDVGMV
+57 IDVGIV
-63 QFDDTLPYTKKVET
+63 QFDDTLPYSKKVET
-77 AQLRIEYYKTELE
+77 SKLRIEYYKTELK
-90 DAKSWVDALQ
+90 DAESWVNALQ
-100 SEINKVNSELAEY
+100 TEINKVNSELTEY
-113 KDQYEEAKKQDPH
+113 QDQYEEAKKQDPH
-126 SDLTKNLKQIIKNCK
+126 SALTTNLKQIIKNYK
-141 EDLNDLNTD
+141 EQLNDLNTEF
-150 YSKYKKI
+150 SKYKKI

-166 AYTKFLNDL
+166 AYTNFYNDL
-175 IKYGGKKT
+175 TKYGEKKA
-183 ITRIEEF
+183 ITRVDEF
-190 GSTEEA
+190 GNVEEA
-196 EQVDLDNLDI
+196 EKVDLDNLDI
-206 NQAPGMAI
+206 NQAPGMEI

-219 EAVTQY
+219 DAVTQY

-250 TLGIAKSIL
+250 TLGMAQSIL
-259 NLMDSALFNITG
+259 NLMDSTLFNITG

-287 VAIGSICTSLKD
+287 IAIGSICTSLKD
-299 IYIAIYNDLENE
+299 MYIAIYNDLENE
-311 YYETINDAITNLPSM
+311 YYETINDAITNLPSI
-326 QEVLKDALNLLMN
+326 QEVLKDAQELLMN
-339 TIWIMINEQCIKY
+339 TIWVMINEQCIKY
-352 TGHTLPELYYMCSDY
+352 TGYTLPELYYMCSDY

-377 RKEKKRR
+377 RKEQKRR
-384 KKEKKEQE
+384 KKEQEEQ
-392 KREKE
+392 
-397 KEKETGIQHSSGNT
+397 EKETGIQHSSGGT
-411 VSTKINVDIDPDII
+411 VSSKINVDVDPDII

-433 ARASDLIYNSFIIIQ
+433 SRASDLIYNSFIIIQ

-463 NNVDLDVLSEGID
+463 NNVDLDVLTDGID
-476 SFEDFMNMLIEMG
+476 SFEDFMDMLVEMG
-489 IDSDG
+489 LDSDG

-518 NQIKEQAISSGLN
+518 NQIEAQAISSGLH
-531 IASDIVSNTKISKEI
+531 IAADVVSNTAVSTEI
-546 KTEHLYDFTNDLNT
+546 KAEHLYDFTNDLNT

-628 IHFELEGFNK
+628 IHFELDGFNK
-638 TLSEQINAID
+638 TLNEQINAID
-648 EANRIAQDAAKK
+648 EANRIAQETAKK
-660 KEADEAISKFEL
+660 KEAEEAISKFEL

-731 GNLLGMVKVIAAIN
+731 GNLLGMIKVIAAIN

-827 VMKKDLDKAGNYF
+827 AMKKDLDKAGNYF
-840 NDASLFVQYPDS
+840 DDASLFVQYPDS

>member
-11 NSPFNSYDF
+11 NSPGNSYDF
-20 FSNKKIAA
+20 FSNKKMSA

-57 IDVGMV
+57 IDVGIV
-63 QFDDTLPYTKKVET
+63 QFDDTLPYSKKVET
-77 AQLRIEYYKTELE
+77 AQLRIEYYKTELK
-90 DAKSWVDALQ
+90 DAESWVNALQ
-100 SEINKVNSELAEY
+100 TEINKVNSELTEY
-113 KDQYEEAKKQDPH
+113 QDQYEEAKKQDPH
-126 SDLTKNLKQIIKNCK
+126 SALTTNLKQIVNNYK
-141 EDLNDLNTD
+141 EQLNDLNTEF
-150 YSKYKKI
+150 SKYKKI

-166 AYTKFLNDL
+166 AYTNFYNDL
-175 IKYGGKKT
+175 TKYGEKKA
-183 ITRIEEF
+183 ITRVDEF
-190 GSTEEA
+190 GNVEEA
-196 EQVDLDNLDI
+196 EKVDLDNLDI
-206 NQAPGMAI
+206 NQAPGMEI

-219 EAVTQY
+219 DAVTQY

-250 TLGIAKSIL
+250 TLGMAQSIL
-259 NLMDSALFNITG
+259 NLMDSTLFNITG

-287 VAIGSICTSLKD
+287 IAIGSICTSLKD
-299 IYIAIYNDLENE
+299 MYIAIYNDLENE

-326 QEVLKDALNLLMN
+326 QEVLKDAQVLLMN
-339 TIWIMINEQCIKY
+339 TIWVMINEQCIKY
-352 TGHTLPELYYMCSDY
+352 TGYTLPELYYMCSDY

-377 RKEKKRR
+377 RKEQKRR
-384 KKEKKEQE
+384 KKEQEEQ
-392 KREKE
+392 
-397 KEKETGIQHSSGNT
+397 EKETGIQHSSGGT
-411 VSTKINVDIDPDII
+411 VSSKINVDVDPDII

-433 ARASDLIYNSFIIIQ
+433 SRASDLIYNSFIIIQ

-463 NNVDLDVLSEGID
+463 NNVDLDVLTDGID
-476 SFEDFMNMLIEMG
+476 SFEDFMDMLVEMG
-489 IDSDG
+489 LDSDG

-518 NQIKEQAISSGLN
+518 NQIEAQAISSGLH
-531 IASDIVSNTKISKEI
+531 IAADVVSNTTVSTEI
-546 KTEHLYDFTNDLNT
+546 KAEHLYDFTNDLNT

-628 IHFELEGFNK
+628 IHFELDGFNK
-638 TLSEQINAID
+638 TLNEQINAID
-648 EANRIAQDAAKK
+648 EANRIAQETAKK
-660 KEADEAISKFEL
+660 KEAEEAISKFEL

-731 GNLLGMVKVIAAIN
+731 GNLLGMIKVIAAIN

-803 YEIIKQDLP
+803 YEIIKQGLP

-827 VMKKDLDKAGNYF
+827 AMKKDLDKAGNYF
-840 NDASLFVQYPDS
+840 DDASLFVQYPDP

>member
-11 NSPFNSYDF
+11 NSPGNSYDF
-20 FSNKKIAA
+20 FSNKKMSA

-57 IDVGMV
+57 IDVGIV
-63 QFDDTLPYTKKVET
+63 QFDDTLPYAKKVET
-77 AQLRIEYYKTELE
+77 AQLRIEYYKTELK
-90 DAKSWVDALQ
+90 DAESWIKALQ
-100 SEINKVNSELAEY
+100 TEINKVNSELTEY
-113 KDQYEEAKKQDPH
+113 QDQYEEAKKQDPH
-126 SDLTKNLKQIIKNCK
+126 SALTTNLKQIVKNYK
-141 EDLNDLNTD
+141 EQLNDLNTEF
-150 YSKYKKI
+150 SKYKKI

-166 AYTKFLNDL
+166 AYTNFYNDL
-175 IKYGGKKT
+175 TKYGEKKA
-183 ITRIEEF
+183 ITKVDEF
-190 GSTEEA
+190 GNVEEA

-206 NQAPGMAI
+206 NQAPGMEI

-219 EAVTQY
+219 DAVTQY

-250 TLGIAKSIL
+250 TLGMAQSIL
-259 NLMDSALFNITG
+259 NLMDSTLFNITG

-287 VAIGSICTSLKD
+287 IAIGSICTSLKD
-299 IYIAIYNDLENE
+299 MYIAIYNDLENE

-326 QEVLKDALNLLMN
+326 QEVLKDAQELLMN
-339 TIWIMINEQCIKY
+339 TIWVMINEQCIKY
-352 TGHTLPELYYMCSDY
+352 TGYTLPELYYMCSDY

-377 RKEKKRR
+377 CKEQKRR
-384 KKEKKEQE
+384 KKEQEEQ
-392 KREKE
+392 
-397 KEKETGIQHSSGNT
+397 EKETGIQHSSGGT
-411 VSTKINVDIDPDII
+411 VSSKINVDVDPDII

-433 ARASDLIYNSFIIIQ
+433 SRASDLIYNSFIIIQ

-463 NNVDLDVLSEGID
+463 NNVDLDVLSDGID
-476 SFEDFMNMLIEMG
+476 SFEDFMDMLVEMG
-489 IDSDG
+489 LDSDG

-518 NQIKEQAISSGLN
+518 NQIEAQAISSGLH
-531 IASDIVSNTKISKEI
+531 IAADVVSNTTVSTEI
-546 KTEHLYDFTNDLNT
+546 KAEHLYDFTNDLNT

-628 IHFELEGFNK
+628 IHFELDGFNK
-638 TLSEQINAID
+638 TLNEQINAID
-648 EANRIAQDAAKK
+648 EANRIAQEAAKK
-660 KEADEAISKFEL
+660 KETEEAISKFEL

-731 GNLLGMVKVIAAIN
+731 GNLLGMIKVIAAIN

-794 LYLKNAKSN
+794 LYLKNTKSN
-803 YEIIKQDLP
+803 YEIIKQNLP

-827 VMKKDLDKAGNYF
+827 AMKKDLDKAGNYF
-840 NDASLFVQYPDS
+840 DDASLFVQYPDS

>member
-11 NSPFNSYDF
+11 NSPGNSYDF
-20 FSNKKIAA
+20 FSNKKMSA

-57 IDVGMV
+57 IDVGIV
-63 QFDDTLPYTKKVET
+63 QFDDTLPYSKKVET
-77 AQLRIEYYKTELE
+77 SKLRIEYYKTELK
-90 DAKSWVDALQ
+90 DAESWVNALQ
-100 SEINKVNSELAEY
+100 TEINKVNSELTEY
-113 KDQYEEAKKQDPH
+113 QDQYEEAKKQDPH
-126 SDLTKNLKQIIKNCK
+126 SALTTNLKQIVKNYK
-141 EDLNDLNTD
+141 EQLNDLNTEF
-150 YSKYKKI
+150 SKYKKI

-166 AYTKFLNDL
+166 AYTNFYNDL
-175 IKYGGKKT
+175 TKYGEKKA
-183 ITRIEEF
+183 ITRVDEF
-190 GSTEEA
+190 GNVEEA
-196 EQVDLDNLDI
+196 EKVDLDNLDI
-206 NQAPGMAI
+206 NQAPGMEI

-219 EAVTQY
+219 DAVTQY

-250 TLGIAKSIL
+250 TLGMAQSIL
-259 NLMDSALFNITG
+259 NLMDSTLFNITG

-287 VAIGSICTSLKD
+287 IAIGSICTSLKD
-299 IYIAIYNDLENE
+299 MYIAIYNDLENE
-311 YYETINDAITNLPSM
+311 YYETINDAITNLPSI
-326 QEVLKDALNLLMN
+326 QEVLKDAQELLMN
-339 TIWIMINEQCIKY
+339 TIWVMINEQCIKY
-352 TGHTLPELYYMCSDY
+352 TGYTLPELYYMCSDY

-377 RKEKKRR
+377 RKEQKRR
-384 KKEKKEQE
+384 KKEQEEQ
-392 KREKE
+392 
-397 KEKETGIQHSSGNT
+397 EKETGIQHSSGGT
-411 VSTKINVDIDPDII
+411 VSSKINVDVDPDII

-433 ARASDLIYNSFIIIQ
+433 SRASDLIYNSFIIIQ

-463 NNVDLDVLSEGID
+463 NNVDLDVLTDGID
-476 SFEDFMNMLIEMG
+476 SFEDFMDMLVEMG
-489 IDSDG
+489 LDSDG

-518 NQIKEQAISSGLN
+518 NQIEAQAISSGLH
-531 IASDIVSNTKISKEI
+531 IAADVVSNTAVSTEI
-546 KTEHLYDFTNDLNT
+546 KAEHLYDFTNDLNT

-628 IHFELEGFNK
+628 IHFELDGFNK
-638 TLSEQINAID
+638 TLNEQINAID
-648 EANRIAQDAAKK
+648 EANRIAQETAKK
-660 KEADEAISKFEL
+660 KEAEEAISKFEL

-731 GNLLGMVKVIAAIN
+731 GNLLGMIKVIAAIN

-827 VMKKDLDKAGNYF
+827 AMKKDLDKAGNYF
-840 NDASLFVQYPDS
+840 DDASLFVQYPDS

>member
-11 NSPFNSYDF
+11 NSPSNSYDF
-20 FSNKKIAA
+20 LSNKKMSA
-28 GTVETEDMKKGQH
+28 GTIETEDMKKGQH

-57 IDVGMV
+57 IDVGIV
-63 QFDDTLPYTKKVET
+63 QFDDTLPYSKKVET
-77 AQLRIEYYKTELE
+77 AKLRIEYYKTELK
-90 DAKSWVDALQ
+90 DAESWVNALQ
-100 SEINKVNSELAEY
+100 AEINKVNSELTEY
-113 KDQYEEAKKQDPH
+113 QDQYEEVKKQDPH
-126 SDLTKNLKQIIKNCK
+126 SALTTNLKQIVNNYK
-141 EDLNDLNTD
+141 EQLNDLNTEF
-150 YSKYKKI
+150 SKYKKI

-166 AYTKFLNDL
+166 AYTNFYNDL
-175 IKYGGKKT
+175 TKYGEKKA
-183 ITRIEEF
+183 ITRVDEF
-190 GSTEEA
+190 GNVEEA
-196 EQVDLDNLDI
+196 EKVDLDNLDI
-206 NQAPGMAI
+206 NQASGMEI

-219 EAVTQY
+219 DAVTQY

-250 TLGIAKSIL
+250 TLGMAQSIL
-259 NLMDSALFNITG
+259 NLMDSTLFNITG

-287 VAIGSICTSLKD
+287 IAIGSICTSLKD
-299 IYIAIYNDLENE
+299 MYIAIYNDLENE
-311 YYETINDAITNLPSM
+311 YYETINDAITNLPSS
-326 QEVLKDALNLLMN
+326 QEVLKDAQELLMN
-339 TIWIMINEQCIKY
+339 TIWVMINEQCIKY
-352 TGHTLPELYYMCSDY
+352 TGYTLPELYYMCSDY

-384 KKEKKEQE
+384 KKEQEEQ
-392 KREKE
+392 
-397 KEKETGIQHSSGNT
+397 EKETGIQHSSGGT
-411 VSTKINVDIDPDII
+411 VSTKINVDVDPDII

-433 ARASDLIYNSFIIIQ
+433 SRASDLIYNSFIIIQ

-463 NNVDLDVLSEGID
+463 NNVDLDVLTDGID
-476 SFEDFMNMLIEMG
+476 SFEDFMNMLVEMG
-489 IDSDG
+489 LDSDG

-518 NQIKEQAISSGLN
+518 NQIEAQAISSGLH
-531 IASDIVSNTKISKEI
+531 IAADVVSNTTVSTERKV
-546 KTEHLYDFTNDLNT
+546 EHLYDFTNDLNT

-628 IHFELEGFNK
+628 IHFELDGFNK
-638 TLSEQINAID
+638 TLNEQINAID
-648 EANRIAQDAAKK
+648 EANRIAQETAKK
-660 KEADEAISKFEL
+660 KEVEEAISKFEL

-731 GNLLGMVKVIAAIN
+731 GNLLGMIRVIAAIN

-778 TNVEINIGIP
+778 TNVEINIDIP

-803 YEIIKQDLP
+803 YEIIKQGLP

-827 VMKKDLDKAGNYF
+827 AMKKDLDKAGNYF
-840 NDASLFVQYPDS
+840 DDASLFVQYPDP

>member
-11 NSPFNSYDF
+11 NSPGNSYNF
-20 FSNKKIAA
+20 FSNKKMSA

-57 IDVGMV
+57 IDVGIV
-63 QFDDTLPYTKKVET
+63 QFDDTLPYSKKVET
-77 AQLRIEYYKTELE
+77 AKLRIEYYKTELKNAE
-90 DAKSWVDALQ
+90 SWVNALQ
-100 SEINKVNSELAEY
+100 TEINKVNSELTEY
-113 KDQYEEAKKQDPH
+113 QDQYEEAKKQDPH
-126 SDLTKNLKQIIKNCK
+126 SALTTNLKQIVKNYK
-141 EDLNDLNTD
+141 EQLNDLNTEF
-150 YSKYKKI
+150 SKYKKI

-166 AYTKFLNDL
+166 AYTNFYNDL
-175 IKYGGKKT
+175 TKYGEKKA
-183 ITRIEEF
+183 ITKVDEF
-190 GSTEEA
+190 GNVEEA

-206 NQAPGMAI
+206 NQAPGMEI

-219 EAVTQY
+219 DAVTQY

-250 TLGIAKSIL
+250 TLGMAQSIL
-259 NLMDSALFNITG
+259 NLMDSTLFNITG

-287 VAIGSICTSLKD
+287 IAIGSICTSLKD
-299 IYIAIYNDLENE
+299 MYIAIYNDLENE
-311 YYETINDAITNLPSM
+311 YYETINDAITNLPSI
-326 QEVLKDALNLLMN
+326 QEALKDAQELLMN
-339 TIWIMINEQCIKY
+339 TIWVMINEQCIKY
-352 TGHTLPELYYMCSDY
+352 TGYTLPELYYMCSDY

-377 RKEKKRR
+377 RKEQKRR
-384 KKEKKEQE
+384 KKEQEEQ
-392 KREKE
+392 
-397 KEKETGIQHSSGNT
+397 EKETGIQHSSGGT
-411 VSTKINVDIDPDII
+411 VSTKINVDVDPDII

-433 ARASDLIYNSFIIIQ
+433 SRASDLIYNSFIIIQ

-463 NNVDLDVLSEGID
+463 NNVDLDVLTDGID
-476 SFEDFMNMLIEMG
+476 SFEDFMDMLVEMG
-489 IDSDG
+489 LDSDG

-518 NQIKEQAISSGLN
+518 NQIEAQAISSGLH
-531 IASDIVSNTKISKEI
+531 IAADVVSNTAVSTEI
-546 KTEHLYDFTNDLNT
+546 KAEHLYDFTNDLNT

-628 IHFELEGFNK
+628 IHFELDGFNK

-648 EANRIAQDAAKK
+648 EANRIAQETAKK
-660 KEADEAISKFEL
+660 KEAEEAISKFEL

-731 GNLLGMVKVIAAIN
+731 GNLLGMIKVIAAIN

-827 VMKKDLDKAGNYF
+827 AMKKDLDKAGNYF
-840 NDASLFVQYPDS
+840 DDASLFVQYPDS

>member
-11 NSPFNSYDF
+11 NSPGNSYDF
-20 FSNKKIAA
+20 FSNKKMSA

-57 IDVGMV
+57 IDVGIV
-63 QFDDTLPYTKKVET
+63 QFDDTLPYSKKVET
-77 AQLRIEYYKTELE
+77 AKLRIEYYKTELK
-90 DAKSWVDALQ
+90 DAESWVNALQ
-100 SEINKVNSELAEY
+100 TEINKVNSELTEY
-113 KDQYEEAKKQDPH
+113 QDQYEEAKKQDPH
-126 SDLTKNLKQIIKNCK
+126 SDLTTNLKQIVNNYK
-141 EDLNDLNTD
+141 EQLNDLNTEF
-150 YSKYKKI
+150 SKYKKI

-166 AYTKFLNDL
+166 AYTNFYNDL
-175 IKYGGKKT
+175 TKYGEKKA
-183 ITRIEEF
+183 ITRVDEF
-190 GSTEEA
+190 GNVEEA
-196 EQVDLDNLDI
+196 EKVDLDNLDI
-206 NQAPGMAI
+206 NQAPGMEI

-219 EAVTQY
+219 DAVTQY

-250 TLGIAKSIL
+250 TLGMAQSIL

-287 VAIGSICTSLKD
+287 IAIGSICTSLKD
-299 IYIAIYNDLENE
+299 MYIAIYNDLENE
-311 YYETINDAITNLPSM
+311 YYETINDAITNLPSI
-326 QEVLKDALNLLMN
+326 QEVLKDAQELLMN
-339 TIWIMINEQCIKY
+339 TIWVMINEQCIKY
-352 TGHTLPELYYMCSDY
+352 TGYTLPELYYMCSDY

-377 RKEKKRR
+377 RKEQKRR
-384 KKEKKEQE
+384 KKEQEEQ
-392 KREKE
+392 
-397 KEKETGIQHSSGNT
+397 EKETGIQHSSGGT
-411 VSTKINVDIDPDII
+411 VSTKINVDVDPDII

-433 ARASDLIYNSFIIIQ
+433 SRASDLIYNSFIIIQ

-463 NNVDLDVLSEGID
+463 NNVDLDVLTDGID

-489 IDSDG
+489 LDSDG

-518 NQIKEQAISSGLN
+518 NQIEAQAISSGLN
-531 IASDIVSNTKISKEI
+531 IAADVVSNTTVSTEI
-546 KTEHLYDFTNDLNT
+546 KAEHLYDFTNDLNT

-628 IHFELEGFNK
+628 IHFELDGFNK
-638 TLSEQINAID
+638 TLNEQINAID
-648 EANRIAQDAAKK
+648 EANRIAQETAKK
-660 KEADEAISKFEL
+660 KEAEEAISKFEL

-731 GNLLGMVKVIAAIN
+731 GNLLGMIKVIAAIN

-827 VMKKDLDKAGNYF
+827 AMKKDLDKAGNYF
-840 NDASLFVQYPDS
+840 DDASLFVQYPDS

>member
-11 NSPFNSYDF
+11 NSPGNSYDF
-20 FSNKKIAA
+20 FSNKKMSA

-57 IDVGMV
+57 IDVGIV
-63 QFDDTLPYTKKVET
+63 QFDDTLPYSKKVET
-77 AQLRIEYYKTELE
+77 AKLRIEYYKTELK
-90 DAKSWVDALQ
+90 DAESWVNALQ
-100 SEINKVNSELAEY
+100 TEINKVNSELTEY
-113 KDQYEEAKKQDPH
+113 QDQYEEAKKQDPH
-126 SDLTKNLKQIIKNCK
+126 SALTTNLKQIVKNYK
-141 EDLNDLNTD
+141 EQLNDLNTEF
-150 YSKYKKI
+150 SKYKKI

-166 AYTKFLNDL
+166 AYTNFYNDL
-175 IKYGGKKT
+175 TKYGEKKA
-183 ITRIEEF
+183 ITRVDEF
-190 GSTEEA
+190 GNVEEA
-196 EQVDLDNLDI
+196 EKVDLDNLDI
-206 NQAPGMAI
+206 NQAPGMEI

-219 EAVTQY
+219 DAVTQY

-250 TLGIAKSIL
+250 TLGMAQSIL
-259 NLMDSALFNITG
+259 NLMDSTLFNITG

-287 VAIGSICTSLKD
+287 IAIGSICTSLKD
-299 IYIAIYNDLENE
+299 MYIAIYNDLENE
-311 YYETINDAITNLPSM
+311 YYETINDAITNLPSI
-326 QEVLKDALNLLMN
+326 QEVLKDAQELLMN
-339 TIWIMINEQCIKY
+339 TIWVMINEQCIKY
-352 TGHTLPELYYMCSDY
+352 TGYTLPELYYMCSDY

-377 RKEKKRR
+377 RKEQKRR
-384 KKEKKEQE
+384 KKEQEEQ
-392 KREKE
+392 
-397 KEKETGIQHSSGNT
+397 EKETGIQHSSGGT
-411 VSTKINVDIDPDII
+411 VSSKINVDVDPDII

-433 ARASDLIYNSFIIIQ
+433 SRASDLIYNSFIIIQ

-463 NNVDLDVLSEGID
+463 NNVDLDVLTDGID
-476 SFEDFMNMLIEMG
+476 SFEDFMDMLVEMG
-489 IDSDG
+489 LDSDG

-518 NQIKEQAISSGLN
+518 NQIEAQAISSGLH
-531 IASDIVSNTKISKEI
+531 IAADVVSNTTVSTERKV
-546 KTEHLYDFTNDLNT
+546 EHLYDFTNDLNT

-628 IHFELEGFNK
+628 IHFELDGFNK
-638 TLSEQINAID
+638 TLNEQINAID
-648 EANRIAQDAAKK
+648 EANRIAQETAKK
-660 KEADEAISKFEL
+660 KEAEEAISKFEL

-731 GNLLGMVKVIAAIN
+731 GNLLGMIRVIASIN
-745 KLFKKAHKSKTNF
+745 KLFKKANKSKTNF

-827 VMKKDLDKAGNYF
+827 AMKKDLDKAGNYF
-840 NDASLFVQYPDS
+840 DDASLFVQYPDP

>member
-11 NSPFNSYDF
+11 NSPGNSYDF
-20 FSNKKIAA
+20 FSNKKMSA

-57 IDVGMV
+57 IDVGIV
-63 QFDDTLPYTKKVET
+63 QFDDTLPYAKKVET
-77 AQLRIEYYKTELE
+77 AKLRIEYYKTELK
-90 DAKSWVDALQ
+90 DAESWVNALQ
-100 SEINKVNSELAEY
+100 TEINKVNSELTEY
-113 KDQYEEAKKQDPH
+113 QDQYEEAKKQDPH
-126 SDLTKNLKQIIKNCK
+126 SALTTNLKQIVKNYK
-141 EDLNDLNTD
+141 EQLNDLNTEF
-150 YSKYKKI
+150 SKYKKI

-166 AYTKFLNDL
+166 AYTNFYNDL
-175 IKYGGKKT
+175 TKYGEKKA
-183 ITRIEEF
+183 ITKVDEF
-190 GSTEEA
+190 GNVEEA

-219 EAVTQY
+219 DAVTQY

-250 TLGIAKSIL
+250 TLGMAQSIL
-259 NLMDSALFNITG
+259 NLMDSTLFNITG

-277 KNIQMLPSAK
+277 KNIQMVPSAK
-287 VAIGSICTSLKD
+287 IAMSSICTSLKD
-299 IYIAIYNDLENE
+299 MYYAIYTDLENQ
-311 YYETINDAITNLPSM
+311 YYETINDAITNLPTM
-326 QEVLKDALNLLMN
+326 QEALKDAQVLLMN
-339 TIWIMINEQCIKY
+339 TIWTMINEQCIKY
-352 TGHTLPELYYMCSDY
+352 TGYTLPELYYMCSDY

-377 RKEKKRR
+377 RKEQKRR
-384 KKEKKEQE
+384 KKEQEEQ
-392 KREKE
+392 
-397 KEKETGIQHSSGNT
+397 EKETGIQHSSGGT
-411 VSTKINVDIDPDII
+411 VSSKINVDVDPDII

-433 ARASDLIYNSFIIIQ
+433 SRASDLIYNSFIIIQ

-463 NNVDLDVLSEGID
+463 NNVDLDVLSDGID
-476 SFEDFMNMLIEMG
+476 SFEDFMDMLVEMG
-489 IDSDG
+489 LDSDG

-518 NQIKEQAISSGLN
+518 NQIEAQAISSGLHIAAD
-531 IASDIVSNTKISKEI
+531 IASNTTISAEI
-546 KTEHLYDFTNDLNT
+546 KAEHLYDFTNDLNT

-628 IHFELEGFNK
+628 IHFELDGFNK
-638 TLSEQINAID
+638 TLNEQINAID
-648 EANRIAQDAAKK
+648 EANRIAQEAAKK
-660 KEADEAISKFEL
+660 KEAEEAISKFEL

-717 NYKINKAKVEANAS
+717 NYKINKAKVEANSS

-745 KLFKKAHKSKTNF
+745 KLFKKANKSKTNF

-794 LYLKNAKSN
+794 LYLKNTKSN
-803 YEIIKQDLP
+803 YEIIKQNLP

-827 VMKKDLDKAGNYF
+827 AMKKDLDKAGNYF
-840 NDASLFVQYPDS
+840 DDASLFVQYPDS

>member
-11 NSPFNSYDF
+11 NSPGNSYDF
-20 FSNKKIAA
+20 FSNKKMSA

-57 IDVGMV
+57 IDVGIV
-63 QFDDTLPYTKKVET
+63 QFDDTLPYSKKVET
-77 AQLRIEYYKTELE
+77 AKLRIEYYKTELKNAE
-90 DAKSWVDALQ
+90 SWVNALQ
-100 SEINKVNSELAEY
+100 TEINKVNSELTEY
-113 KDQYEEAKKQDPH
+113 QDQYEEAKKQDPH
-126 SDLTKNLKQIIKNCK
+126 SALTTNLKQIVKNYK
-141 EDLNDLNTD
+141 EQLNDLNIEF
-150 YSKYKKI
+150 SKYKKI

-166 AYTKFLNDL
+166 AYTNFYNDL
-175 IKYGGKKT
+175 TKYGEKKA
-183 ITRIEEF
+183 ITKVDEF
-190 GSTEEA
+190 GNVEEA

-206 NQAPGMAI
+206 NQAPGMEI

-219 EAVTQY
+219 DAVTQY

-250 TLGIAKSIL
+250 TLGMAQSIL
-259 NLMDSALFNITG
+259 NLMDSTLFNITG

-287 VAIGSICTSLKD
+287 IAIGSICTSLKD
-299 IYIAIYNDLENE
+299 MYIAIYNDLENE
-311 YYETINDAITNLPSM
+311 YYETINDAITNLPSI
-326 QEVLKDALNLLMN
+326 QEVLKDAQELLMN
-339 TIWIMINEQCIKY
+339 TIWVMINEQCIKY
-352 TGHTLPELYYMCSDY
+352 TGYTLPELYYMCSDY

-377 RKEKKRR
+377 RKEQKRR
-384 KKEKKEQE
+384 KKEQEEQ
-392 KREKE
+392 
-397 KEKETGIQHSSGNT
+397 EKETGIQHSSGGT
-411 VSTKINVDIDPDII
+411 VSTKINVDVDPDII

-433 ARASDLIYNSFIIIQ
+433 SRASDLIYNSFIIIQ

-463 NNVDLDVLSEGID
+463 NNVDLDVLTDGID
-476 SFEDFMNMLIEMG
+476 SFEDFMDMLVEMG
-489 IDSDG
+489 LDSDG

-518 NQIKEQAISSGLN
+518 NQIEAQAISSGLH
-531 IASDIVSNTKISKEI
+531 IAADVVSNTAVSTEI
-546 KTEHLYDFTNDLNT
+546 KAEHLYDFTNDLNT

-628 IHFELEGFNK
+628 IHFELDGFNK

-648 EANRIAQDAAKK
+648 EANRIAQETAKK
-660 KEADEAISKFEL
+660 KEAEEAISKFEL

-731 GNLLGMVKVIAAIN
+731 GNLLGMIKVIAAIN

-840 NDASLFVQYPDS
+840 DDASLFVQYPDS

>member
-20 FSNKKIAA
+20 FSNKKMAA

-57 IDVGMV
+57 IDVGIV

-77 AQLRIEYYKTELE
+77 AQLRIEYYKTELK
-90 DAKSWVDALQ
+90 DAESWVNALQ
-100 SEINKVNSELAEY
+100 TEINKVNSELTEY
-113 KDQYEEAKKQDPH
+113 QDQYEEAKKQDPH
-126 SDLTKNLKQIIKNCK
+126 SALTTNLKQIVKNYK
-141 EDLNDLNTD
+141 EQLNDLNTEF
-150 YSKYKKI
+150 SKYKKI

-166 AYTKFLNDL
+166 AYTNFYNDL
-175 IKYGGKKT
+175 TKYGEKKA
-183 ITRIEEF
+183 ITRVDEF
-190 GSTEEA
+190 GNVEEA
-196 EQVDLDNLDI
+196 EKVDLDNLDI

-219 EAVTQY
+219 DAVTQY

-250 TLGIAKSIL
+250 TLGMAQYIL

-277 KNIQMLPSAK
+277 KNIQMVPSAK
-287 VAIGSICTSLKD
+287 IAIGSICTSLKD
-299 IYIAIYNDLENE
+299 MYIAIYNDLENE
-311 YYETINDAITNLPSM
+311 YYETINDAITNLPSI
-326 QEVLKDALNLLMN
+326 QEVLKDAQELLMN
-339 TIWIMINEQCIKY
+339 TIWVMINEQCIKY
-352 TGHTLPELYYMCSDY
+352 TGYTLPELYYMCSDY

-377 RKEKKRR
+377 RKEQKRR
-384 KKEKKEQE
+384 KKEQEEQE
-392 KREKE
+392 KV
-397 KEKETGIQHSSGNT
+397 TGIQHSSGGT
-411 VSTKINVDIDPDII
+411 VSTKINVDVDPDII

-433 ARASDLIYNSFIIIQ
+433 SRASDLIYNSFIIIQ

-463 NNVDLDVLSEGID
+463 NNVDLDVLTDGID
-476 SFEDFMNMLIEMG
+476 SFEDFMDMLVEMG
-489 IDSDG
+489 LDSDG

-518 NQIKEQAISSGLN
+518 NQIEAQAISSGLN
-531 IASDIVSNTKISKEI
+531 IAADVVSNTTVSTEI
-546 KTEHLYDFTNDLNT
+546 KAEHLYDFTNDLNT

-628 IHFELEGFNK
+628 IHFELDGFNK
-638 TLSEQINAID
+638 TLNEQINAID
-648 EANRIAQDAAKK
+648 EANRIAQETAKK
-660 KEADEAISKFEL
+660 KEAEEAISKFEL

-731 GNLLGMVKVIAAIN
+731 GNLLGMIRVIAAIN

-827 VMKKDLDKAGNYF
+827 AMKKDLDKAGNYF
-840 NDASLFVQYPDS
+840 DDASLFVQYPDS

>member
-11 NSPFNSYDF
+11 NSPGNSYDF
-20 FSNKKIAA
+20 FSNKKMSA

-57 IDVGMV
+57 IDVGIV
-63 QFDDTLPYTKKVET
+63 QFDDTLPYSKKVET
-77 AQLRIEYYKTELE
+77 SKLRIEYYKTELK
-90 DAKSWVDALQ
+90 DAESWVNALQ
-100 SEINKVNSELAEY
+100 TEINKVNSELTEY
-113 KDQYEEAKKQDPH
+113 QDQYEEAKKQDPH
-126 SDLTKNLKQIIKNCK
+126 SALTTNLKQIVKNYK
-141 EDLNDLNTD
+141 EQLNDLNTEF
-150 YSKYKKI
+150 SKYKKI

-166 AYTKFLNDL
+166 AYTNFYNDL
-175 IKYGGKKT
+175 TKYGEKKA
-183 ITRIEEF
+183 ITKVDEF
-190 GSTEEA
+190 GNVEEA

-206 NQAPGMAI
+206 NQAPGMEI

-219 EAVTQY
+219 DAVTQY

-250 TLGIAKSIL
+250 TLGMAQSIL
-259 NLMDSALFNITG
+259 NLMDSTLFNITG

-287 VAIGSICTSLKD
+287 IAIGSICTSLKD
-299 IYIAIYNDLENE
+299 MYIAIYNDLENE
-311 YYETINDAITNLPSM
+311 YYETINDAITNLPSI
-326 QEVLKDALNLLMN
+326 QEVLKDAQELLMN
-339 TIWIMINEQCIKY
+339 TIWVMINEQCIKY
-352 TGHTLPELYYMCSDY
+352 TGYTLPELYYMCSDY

-377 RKEKKRR
+377 RKEQKRR
-384 KKEKKEQE
+384 KKEQEEQ
-392 KREKE
+392 
-397 KEKETGIQHSSGNT
+397 EKETGIQHSSGGT
-411 VSTKINVDIDPDII
+411 VSTKINVDVDPDII

-433 ARASDLIYNSFIIIQ
+433 SRASDLIYNSFIIIQ

-463 NNVDLDVLSEGID
+463 NNVDLDVLTDGID
-476 SFEDFMNMLIEMG
+476 SFEDFMDMLVEMG
-489 IDSDG
+489 LDSDG

-518 NQIKEQAISSGLN
+518 NQIEAQAISSGLH
-531 IASDIVSNTKISKEI
+531 IAADVVSNTTVSTEM

-628 IHFELEGFNK
+628 IHFELDGFNK
-638 TLSEQINAID
+638 TLNEQINAID
-648 EANRIAQDAAKK
+648 EANRIAQETAKK
-660 KEADEAISKFEL
+660 KEAEEAISKFEL

-731 GNLLGMVKVIAAIN
+731 GNLLGMIKVIAAIN

-827 VMKKDLDKAGNYF
+827 AMKKDLDKAGNYF
-840 NDASLFVQYPDS
+840 DDASLFVQYPDS

>member
-11 NSPFNSYDF
+11 NSPGNSYEF
-20 FSNKKIAA
+20 FSNKKMSA

-57 IDVGMV
+57 IDVGIV

-77 AQLRIEYYKTELE
+77 AKLRIEYYKTELK
-90 DAKSWVDALQ
+90 DAESWVNALQ
-100 SEINKVNSELAEY
+100 TEINKVNSELTEY
-113 KDQYEEAKKQDPH
+113 QDQYEEAKKQDPH
-126 SDLTKNLKQIIKNCK
+126 SALTTNLKQIVKNYK
-141 EDLNDLNTD
+141 EQLNDLNTEF
-150 YSKYKKI
+150 SKYKKI

-166 AYTKFLNDL
+166 AYTNFYNDL
-175 IKYGGKKT
+175 TKYGEKKA
-183 ITRIEEF
+183 ITKVDEF
-190 GSTEEA
+190 GNVEEA

-206 NQAPGMAI
+206 NQTPGMAI

-219 EAVTQY
+219 DAVTQY

-250 TLGIAKSIL
+250 TLGMAQSIL
-259 NLMDSALFNITG
+259 NLMDSTLFNITG

-299 IYIAIYNDLENE
+299 MYIAIYNDLENE

-326 QEVLKDALNLLMN
+326 QEVLKDAQELLMN
-339 TIWIMINEQCIKY
+339 TIWVMINEQCIKY
-352 TGHTLPELYYMCSDY
+352 TGYTLPELYYMCSDY

-377 RKEKKRR
+377 RKEQKRR
-384 KKEKKEQE
+384 KKEQEEQ
-392 KREKE
+392 
-397 KEKETGIQHSSGNT
+397 EKETGIQHSSGGT
-411 VSTKINVDIDPDII
+411 ISSKINVDVDPDII

-433 ARASDLIYNSFIIIQ
+433 SRASDLIYNSFIIIQ

-463 NNVDLDVLSEGID
+463 NNVDLDVLSDGID
-476 SFEDFMNMLIEMG
+476 SFEDFMDMLVEMG
-489 IDSDG
+489 LDSDG

-518 NQIKEQAISSGLN
+518 NQIEAQAISSGLHIAGD
-531 IASDIVSNTKISKEI
+531 IASNTTISAEI
-546 KTEHLYDFTNDLNT
+546 KAEHLYDFTNDLNT

-638 TLSEQINAID
+638 TLSEQKNAID
-648 EANRIAQDAAKK
+648 EANRIAQETAKK
-660 KEADEAISKFEL
+660 KEVEEAISKFEL

-717 NYKINKAKVEANAS
+717 NYKINKAKVESNSS

-745 KLFKKAHKSKTNF
+745 KLFKKANKSKTNF

-794 LYLKNAKSN
+794 LYLKNTKSN
-803 YEIIKQDLP
+803 YEIIKQNLP

-827 VMKKDLDKAGNYF
+827 AMKKDLDKAGNYF
-840 NDASLFVQYPDS
+840 DDASLFVQYPDS

>member
-20 FSNKKIAA
+20 FSNKKMSA

-57 IDVGMV
+57 IDVGIV
-63 QFDDTLPYTKKVET
+63 QFDDTLPYAKKVET
-77 AQLRIEYYKTELE
+77 AKLRIEYYKTELK
-90 DAKSWVDALQ
+90 DAESWVKALQ
-100 SEINKVNSELAEY
+100 TEINKVNSELTEY
-113 KDQYEEAKKQDPH
+113 QDQYEEAKKQDPY
-126 SDLTKNLKQIIKNCK
+126 SALTTNLKQIVKNYK
-141 EDLNDLNTD
+141 KQLNDLNTEF
-150 YSKYKKI
+150 SKYKKI

-166 AYTKFLNDL
+166 AYTNFFNDL
-175 IKYGGKKT
+175 TKYGEKKA
-183 ITRIEEF
+183 ITRVDEF
-190 GSTEEA
+190 GNVEEA

-219 EAVTQY
+219 DAVTQY

-240 LMNNLGINQE
+240 LMNSLGINQE
-250 TLGIAKSIL
+250 TLGMAQSIL
-259 NLMDSALFNITG
+259 NLMDSTLFNITG

-287 VAIGSICTSLKD
+287 IAIGSICTSLKD
-299 IYIAIYNDLENE
+299 MYIAIYNDLENE

-326 QEVLKDALNLLMN
+326 QEVLKDAQELLMN
-339 TIWIMINEQCIKY
+339 TIWVMINEQCIKY
-352 TGHTLPELYYMCSDY
+352 TGYTLPELYYMCSDY

-377 RKEKKRR
+377 RKEQKRR
-384 KKEKKEQE
+384 KKEQEEQ
-392 KREKE
+392 
-397 KEKETGIQHSSGNT
+397 EKETGIQYSSGGT
-411 VSTKINVDIDPDII
+411 VSSKINVDVDPDII

-433 ARASDLIYNSFIIIQ
+433 SRASDLIYNSFIIIQ
-448 IKDSIDEIKMLISQF
+448 IKDSIDEIKMLIDQF
-463 NNVDLDVLSEGID
+463 NNVDLDVLTDGID
-476 SFEDFMNMLIEMG
+476 SFEDFMDMLVEMG
-489 IDSDG
+489 LDSDG

-518 NQIKEQAISSGLN
+518 NQIEAQAISSGLH
-531 IASDIVSNTKISKEI
+531 IAADVVSNTTVSTEI
-546 KTEHLYDFTNDLNT
+546 KAEHLYDFTNDLNT

-628 IHFELEGFNK
+628 IHFELDGFNK

-648 EANRIAQDAAKK
+648 EANRIAQETAKK
-660 KEADEAISKFEL
+660 KEAEEAISKFEL

-731 GNLLGMVKVIAAIN
+731 GNLLGMIKVIAAIN

-812 TILYIDQDAITEQRN
+812 TILYIDQDAIAEQRN
-827 VMKKDLDKAGNYF
+827 AMKKDLDKAGNYF
-840 NDASLFVQYPDS
+840 DDASLFVQYPDS

-864 VEDADTEIYYSDSSL
+864 VEDADIEIYYSDSSL

>member
-11 NSPFNSYDF
+11 NSPGNSYNF
-20 FSNKKIAA
+20 FSNKKMSA

-57 IDVGMV
+57 IDVGIV

-77 AQLRIEYYKTELE
+77 AQLRIEYYKTELK
-90 DAKSWVDALQ
+90 DAEPWVKALQ
-100 SEINKVNSELAEY
+100 TEINKVNSELTEY
-113 KDQYEEAKKQDPH
+113 QDQYEEAKKQDPH
-126 SDLTKNLKQIIKNCK
+126 SALTTNLKQIVKNYK
-141 EDLNDLNTD
+141 EQLNDLNIEF
-150 YSKYKKI
+150 SKYKKI

-166 AYTKFLNDL
+166 AYTNFYNDL
-175 IKYGGKKT
+175 TKYGEKKA
-183 ITRIEEF
+183 ITKVDEF
-190 GSTEEA
+190 GNVEEA

-206 NQAPGMAI
+206 NQAPGMEI

-219 EAVTQY
+219 DAVTQY

-250 TLGIAKSIL
+250 TLGMAQSIL
-259 NLMDSALFNITG
+259 NLMDSTLFNITG

-287 VAIGSICTSLKD
+287 IAIGSICTSLKD
-299 IYIAIYNDLENE
+299 MYIAIYNDLENE
-311 YYETINDAITNLPSM
+311 YYETINDAITNLPSI
-326 QEVLKDALNLLMN
+326 QEVLKDAQELLMN
-339 TIWIMINEQCIKY
+339 TIWVMINEQCIKY
-352 TGHTLPELYYMCSDY
+352 TGYTLPELYYMCSDY

-377 RKEKKRR
+377 RKEQKRR
-384 KKEKKEQE
+384 KKEQEEQ
-392 KREKE
+392 
-397 KEKETGIQHSSGNT
+397 EKETGIQHSSGGT
-411 VSTKINVDIDPDII
+411 VSTKINVDVDPDII

-433 ARASDLIYNSFIIIQ
+433 SRASDLIYNSFIIIQ

-463 NNVDLDVLSEGID
+463 NNVDLDVLTDGID
-476 SFEDFMNMLIEMG
+476 SFEDFMDMLVEMG
-489 IDSDG
+489 LDSDG

-518 NQIKEQAISSGLN
+518 NQIKEQAISSGLH
-531 IASDIVSNTKISKEI
+531 IAADVVSNTTISTEI
-546 KTEHLYDFTNDLNT
+546 KAEHLYDFTNDLNT

-596 DSSSVLSIINAIDEG
+596 DASSVLSIINAIDEG

-628 IHFELEGFNK
+628 IHFELDGFNK

-648 EANRIAQDAAKK
+648 EANRIAQETAKK
-660 KEADEAISKFEL
+660 KEAEEAISKFEL
-672 GIVEEEYTGDPTK
+672 GIVEEEYTSDPTK

-731 GNLLGMVKVIAAIN
+731 GNLLGMIKVIAAIN

-827 VMKKDLDKAGNYF
+827 AMKKDLDKAGNYF
-840 NDASLFVQYPDS
+840 DDASLFVQYPDS

>member
-11 NSPFNSYDF
+11 NSPGNSYDF
-20 FSNKKIAA
+20 FSNKKMSA

-57 IDVGMV
+57 IDVGIV

-77 AQLRIEYYKTELE
+77 AQLRIEYYKTELK
-90 DAKSWVDALQ
+90 DAESWVNALQ
-100 SEINKVNSELAEY
+100 TEINKVNSELTEY
-113 KDQYEEAKKQDPH
+113 LDQYEEAKKQDPH
-126 SDLTKNLKQIIKNCK
+126 SALTTNLKQIVKNYK
-141 EDLNDLNTD
+141 EQLNDLNTEF
-150 YSKYKKI
+150 SKYKKI

-166 AYTKFLNDL
+166 AYTNFYNDL
-175 IKYGGKKT
+175 TKYGEKKA
-183 ITRIEEF
+183 ITRVDEF
-190 GSTEEA
+190 GNVEEA

-206 NQAPGMAI
+206 NQAPGMEI

-219 EAVTQY
+219 DAVTQY

-250 TLGIAKSIL
+250 TLGMAQSIL
-259 NLMDSALFNITG
+259 NLMDSTLFNITG

-287 VAIGSICTSLKD
+287 IAIGSICTSLKD
-299 IYIAIYNDLENE
+299 MYIAIYNDLENE
-311 YYETINDAITNLPSM
+311 YYETINDAITNLPSI
-326 QEVLKDALNLLMN
+326 QEVLKDAQELLMN
-339 TIWIMINEQCIKY
+339 TIWVMINEQCIKY
-352 TGHTLPELYYMCSDY
+352 TGYTLPELYYMCSDY

-377 RKEKKRR
+377 RKEQKRR
-384 KKEKKEQE
+384 KKEQEEQ
-392 KREKE
+392 
-397 KEKETGIQHSSGNT
+397 EKETGIQHSSGGT
-411 VSTKINVDIDPDII
+411 VSSKINVDVDPDII

-433 ARASDLIYNSFIIIQ
+433 SRASDLIYNSFIIIQ

-463 NNVDLDVLSEGID
+463 NNVDLDVLTDGID
-476 SFEDFMNMLIEMG
+476 SFEDFMDMLVEMG
-489 IDSDG
+489 LDSDG

-518 NQIKEQAISSGLN
+518 NQIEAQAISSGLH
-531 IASDIVSNTKISKEI
+531 IAADVVSNTTVSTEI
-546 KTEHLYDFTNDLNT
+546 KAEHLYDFTNDLNT

-628 IHFELEGFNK
+628 IHFELDGFNK
-638 TLSEQINAID
+638 KLNEQINAID
-648 EANRIAQDAAKK
+648 EANRIAQETAKK
-660 KEADEAISKFEL
+660 KEAEEAISKFEL

-731 GNLLGMVKVIAAIN
+731 GNLLGMIKVIAAIN

-827 VMKKDLDKAGNYF
+827 AMKKDLDKAGNYF
-840 NDASLFVQYPDS
+840 DDASLFVQYPDP

>member
-11 NSPFNSYDF
+11 NSPSNSYDF
-20 FSNKKIAA
+20 LSNKKMSA
-28 GTVETEDMKKGQH
+28 GTIETEDMKKGQH

-57 IDVGMV
+57 IDVGIV
-63 QFDDTLPYTKKVET
+63 QFDDTLPYSKKVET
-77 AQLRIEYYKTELE
+77 AKLRIEYYKTELK
-90 DAKSWVDALQ
+90 DAESWVNALQ
-100 SEINKVNSELAEY
+100 AEINKINSELTEY
-113 KDQYEEAKKQDPH
+113 QDQYEEAKKQDPH
-126 SDLTKNLKQIIKNCK
+126 SALTTNLKQIVKNYK
-141 EDLNDLNTD
+141 EQLNDLNTEF
-150 YSKYKKI
+150 SKYKKI

-166 AYTKFLNDL
+166 AYTNFYNDL
-175 IKYGGKKT
+175 TKYGEKKA
-183 ITRIEEF
+183 ITRVDEF
-190 GSTEEA
+190 GNVEEA
-196 EQVDLDNLDI
+196 EKVDLDNLDI
-206 NQAPGMAI
+206 NQAPGMEI

-219 EAVTQY
+219 DAVTQY

-250 TLGIAKSIL
+250 TLGMAQSIL
-259 NLMDSALFNITG
+259 NLMDSTLFNITG

-287 VAIGSICTSLKD
+287 IAIGSICTSLKD
-299 IYIAIYNDLENE
+299 MYIAIYNDLENE
-311 YYETINDAITNLPSM
+311 YYETINDAITNLPSI
-326 QEVLKDALNLLMN
+326 QEVLKDAQELLMN
-339 TIWIMINEQCIKY
+339 TIWVMINEQCIKY
-352 TGHTLPELYYMCSDY
+352 TGYTLPELYYMCSDY

-384 KKEKKEQE
+384 KKEQEEQ
-392 KREKE
+392 
-397 KEKETGIQHSSGNT
+397 EKETGIQHSSGGT
-411 VSTKINVDIDPDII
+411 VSTKINVDVDPDII

-433 ARASDLIYNSFIIIQ
+433 SRASDLIYNSFIIIQ

-463 NNVDLDVLSEGID
+463 NNVDLDVLTDGID
-476 SFEDFMNMLIEMG
+476 SFEDFMNMLVEMG
-489 IDSDG
+489 LDSDG

-518 NQIKEQAISSGLN
+518 NQIEAQAISSGLH
-531 IASDIVSNTKISKEI
+531 IAADVVSNTTVSTERKV
-546 KTEHLYDFTNDLNT
+546 EHLYDFTNDLNT

-628 IHFELEGFNK
+628 IHFELDGFNK
-638 TLSEQINAID
+638 TLNEQINAID
-648 EANRIAQDAAKK
+648 EANRIAQETAKK
-660 KEADEAISKFEL
+660 KEVEEAISKFEL

-731 GNLLGMVKVIAAIN
+731 GNLLGMIKVIAAIN

-827 VMKKDLDKAGNYF
+827 AMKKDLDKAGNYF
-840 NDASLFVQYPDS
+840 DDASLFVQYPDP

>member
-11 NSPFNSYDF
+11 NSPGNSYDF
-20 FSNKKIAA
+20 FSNKKMSA

-57 IDVGMV
+57 IDVGIV
-63 QFDDTLPYTKKVET
+63 QFDDTLPYSKKVET
-77 AQLRIEYYKTELE
+77 AKLRIEYYKTKLKNAE
-90 DAKSWVDALQ
+90 SWVNALQ
-100 SEINKVNSELAEY
+100 TEINKVNSELTEY
-113 KDQYEEAKKQDPH
+113 QDQYEEAKKQDPH
-126 SDLTKNLKQIIKNCK
+126 SALTTNLKQIIKNYK
-141 EDLNDLNTD
+141 EQLNDLNIEF
-150 YSKYKKI
+150 SKYKKI

-166 AYTKFLNDL
+166 AYTNFYNDL
-175 IKYGGKKT
+175 TKYGEKKA
-183 ITRIEEF
+183 ITKVDEF
-190 GSTEEA
+190 GNVEEA

-206 NQAPGMAI
+206 NQAPGMEI

-219 EAVTQY
+219 DAVTQY

-250 TLGIAKSIL
+250 TLGMAQSIL
-259 NLMDSALFNITG
+259 NLMDSTLFNITG

-287 VAIGSICTSLKD
+287 IAIGSICTSLKD
-299 IYIAIYNDLENE
+299 MYIAIYNDLENE
-311 YYETINDAITNLPSM
+311 YYETINDAITNLPSI
-326 QEVLKDALNLLMN
+326 QEVLKDAQELLMN
-339 TIWIMINEQCIKY
+339 TIWVMINEQCIKY
-352 TGHTLPELYYMCSDY
+352 TGYTLPELYYMCSDY

-377 RKEKKRR
+377 RKEQKRR
-384 KKEKKEQE
+384 KKEQEEQ
-392 KREKE
+392 
-397 KEKETGIQHSSGNT
+397 EKETGIQHSSGGT
-411 VSTKINVDIDPDII
+411 VSSKINVDVDPDII

-433 ARASDLIYNSFIIIQ
+433 SRASDLIYNSFIIIQ

-463 NNVDLDVLSEGID
+463 NNVDLDVLTDGID
-476 SFEDFMNMLIEMG
+476 SFEDFMDMLVEMG
-489 IDSDG
+489 LDSDG

-518 NQIKEQAISSGLN
+518 NQIEAQAISSGLH
-531 IASDIVSNTKISKEI
+531 IAGDVVSNTTVSTEI
-546 KTEHLYDFTNDLNT
+546 KAEHLYDFTNDLNT

-628 IHFELEGFNK
+628 IHFELDGFNK
-638 TLSEQINAID
+638 TLNEQINAID
-648 EANRIAQDAAKK
+648 EANRIAQETAKK
-660 KEADEAISKFEL
+660 KEAEEAISKFEL

-731 GNLLGMVKVIAAIN
+731 GNLLGMIKVIAAIN

-827 VMKKDLDKAGNYF
+827 AMKKDLDKAGNYF
-840 NDASLFVQYPDS
+840 DDASLFVQYPDS

>member
-11 NSPFNSYDF
+11 NSPGNSYDF
-20 FSNKKIAA
+20 FSNKKMSA

-57 IDVGMV
+57 IDVGIV
-63 QFDDTLPYTKKVET
+63 QFDDTLPYSKKVET
-77 AQLRIEYYKTELE
+77 AQLRIEYYKTELK
-90 DAKSWVDALQ
+90 DAESWVNALQ
-100 SEINKVNSELAEY
+100 TEINKVNSELTEY
-113 KDQYEEAKKQDPH
+113 QDQYEEAKKQDPH
-126 SDLTKNLKQIIKNCK
+126 SALTTNLKQIVKNYK
-141 EDLNDLNTD
+141 EQLNDLNTEF
-150 YSKYKKI
+150 SKYKKI

-166 AYTKFLNDL
+166 AYTNFYNDL
-175 IKYGGKKT
+175 TKYGEKKA
-183 ITRIEEF
+183 ITRVDEF
-190 GSTEEA
+190 GNVEEA
-196 EQVDLDNLDI
+196 EKVDLDNLDI
-206 NQAPGMAI
+206 NQAPGMEI

-219 EAVTQY
+219 DAVTQY

-250 TLGIAKSIL
+250 TLGMAQSIL
-259 NLMDSALFNITG
+259 NLMDSTLFNITG

-287 VAIGSICTSLKD
+287 IAIGSICTSLKD
-299 IYIAIYNDLENE
+299 MYIAIYNDLENE
-311 YYETINDAITNLPSM
+311 YYETINDAITNLPSI
-326 QEVLKDALNLLMN
+326 QEVLKDAQELLMN
-339 TIWIMINEQCIKY
+339 TIWVMINEQCIKY
-352 TGHTLPELYYMCSDY
+352 TGYTLPELYYMCSDY

-377 RKEKKRR
+377 RKEQKRR
-384 KKEKKEQE
+384 KKEQEEQ
-392 KREKE
+392 
-397 KEKETGIQHSSGNT
+397 EKETGIQHSSGGT
-411 VSTKINVDIDPDII
+411 VSSKINVDVDPDII

-433 ARASDLIYNSFIIIQ
+433 SRASDLIYNSFIIIQ

-463 NNVDLDVLSEGID
+463 NNVDLDVLTDGID
-476 SFEDFMNMLIEMG
+476 SFEDFMDMLVEMG
-489 IDSDG
+489 LDSDG

-518 NQIKEQAISSGLN
+518 NQIEAQAISSGLH
-531 IASDIVSNTKISKEI
+531 IAAEVVSNTTVSTEI
-546 KTEHLYDFTNDLNT
+546 KAEHLYDFTNDLNT

-628 IHFELEGFNK
+628 IHFELDGFNK
-638 TLSEQINAID
+638 TLNEQINAID
-648 EANRIAQDAAKK
+648 EANRIAQETAKK
-660 KEADEAISKFEL
+660 KEAEEAISKFEL

-731 GNLLGMVKVIAAIN
+731 GNLLGMIKVIAAIN

-803 YEIIKQDLP
+803 YEIIKQGLP

-827 VMKKDLDKAGNYF
+827 AMKKDLDKAGNYF
-840 NDASLFVQYPDS
+840 DDASLFVQYPDS

>member
-11 NSPFNSYDF
+11 NSPGSSYDF
-20 FSNKKIAA
+20 FSNKKMSA
-28 GTVETEDMKKGQH
+28 GTVETADMKQGQH

-57 IDVGMV
+57 IDVGIV
-63 QFDDTLPYTKKVET
+63 QFDDTLPYTRKVET
-77 AQLRIEYYKTELE
+77 AQVRIEYYKTELK
-90 DAKSWVDALQ
+90 DAESWVKALQ
-100 SEINKVNSELAEY
+100 TEINKVNSELTEY
-113 KDQYEEAKKQDPH
+113 QEQYEEAKKQDSH
-126 SDLTKNLKQIIKNCK
+126 SALTNNLKQIVKNYR
-141 EDLNDLNTD
+141 EQLNDLNTEF
-150 YSKYKKI
+150 SKYKKI

-166 AYTKFLNDL
+166 AYTNFFNDL
-175 IKYGGKKT
+175 TKYGEKKA
-183 ITRIEEF
+183 ITRVDEF
-190 GSTEEA
+190 GNVEEA

-219 EAVTQY
+219 DAVTQY

-240 LMNNLGINQE
+240 LMSSLGINQE
-250 TLGIAKSIL
+250 TLGMAQSIL
-259 NLMDSALFNITG
+259 NLMDSTLFNITG

-277 KNIQMLPSAK
+277 KNIQMVPSAK
-287 VAIGSICTSLKD
+287 IAMGSICTSLKD
-299 IYIAIYNDLENE
+299 MYQAIYTDLENQ

-326 QEVLKDALNLLMN
+326 QEALKDAQVLLMN
-339 TIWIMINEQCIKY
+339 TIWVMINEQCIKY
-352 TGHTLPELYYMCSDY
+352 TGYTLPELYYMCSDY

-377 RKEKKRR
+377 RKEQKRR
-384 KKEKKEQE
+384 KKEQEEQ
-392 KREKE
+392 
-397 KEKETGIQHSSGNT
+397 EKETGIQHSSGGT
-411 VSTKINVDIDPDII
+411 ISSKINVDVDPDII

-448 IKDSIDEIKMLISQF
+448 IKDSIDEIKMLIDQF
-463 NNVDLDVLSEGID
+463 NNVDLDVLSDGID
-476 SFEDFMNMLIEMG
+476 SFEDFMDMLVEMG
-489 IDSDG
+489 LDSDG

-518 NQIKEQAISSGLN
+518 NQIEAQAISSGLR
-531 IASDIVSNTKISKEI
+531 IASDIASNTTISTEI
-546 KTEHLYDFTNDLNT
+546 KAEHLYDFTNDLNT

-596 DSSSVLSIINAIDEG
+596 DASSVLSIINAIDEG

-628 IHFELEGFNK
+628 IHFELDGFNK
-638 TLSEQINAID
+638 TLQEQKDAID
-648 EANRIAQDAAKK
+648 EANRIAQETAKK
-660 KEADEAISKFEL
+660 KEAEEAISKFEL

-685 ATKRPTFQLVH
+685 ATQRPTFQLVH

-731 GNLLGMVKVIAAIN
+731 GNLLGMIKVIAAIN

-778 TNVEINIGIP
+778 TNIEINIGIP

-794 LYLKNAKSN
+794 LYLKNTKSN

-812 TILYIDQDAITEQRN
+812 TILYIDQDAITVQRN
-827 VMKKDLDKAGNYF
+827 AMKKDLDKAGNYF
-840 NDASLFVQYPDS
+840 DDASLFVQYPDS

>member
-11 NSPFNSYDF
+11 NSPGNSYDF
-20 FSNKKIAA
+20 FSNKKMSA

-57 IDVGMV
+57 IDVGIV
-63 QFDDTLPYTKKVET
+63 QFDDTLPYSKKVET
-77 AQLRIEYYKTELE
+77 SKLRIEYYKTELK
-90 DAKSWVDALQ
+90 DAESWVNALQ
-100 SEINKVNSELAEY
+100 TEINKVNSELTEY
-113 KDQYEEAKKQDPH
+113 QDQYEEAKKQDPH
-126 SDLTKNLKQIIKNCK
+126 SALTTNLKQIVKNYK
-141 EDLNDLNTD
+141 EQLNDLNIEF
-150 YSKYKKI
+150 SKYKKI

-166 AYTKFLNDL
+166 AYTNFYNDL
-175 IKYGGKKT
+175 TKYGEKKA
-183 ITRIEEF
+183 ITKVDEF
-190 GSTEEA
+190 GNVEEA

-206 NQAPGMAI
+206 NQAPGMEI

-219 EAVTQY
+219 DAVTQY

-250 TLGIAKSIL
+250 TLGMAQSIL
-259 NLMDSALFNITG
+259 NLMDSTLFNITG

-287 VAIGSICTSLKD
+287 IAIGSICTSLKD
-299 IYIAIYNDLENE
+299 MYIAIYNDLENE
-311 YYETINDAITNLPSM
+311 YYETINDAITNLPSI
-326 QEVLKDALNLLMN
+326 QEVLKDAQELLMN
-339 TIWIMINEQCIKY
+339 TIWVMINEQCIKY
-352 TGHTLPELYYMCSDY
+352 TGYTLPELYYMCSDY

-377 RKEKKRR
+377 RKEQKRR
-384 KKEKKEQE
+384 KKEQEEQ
-392 KREKE
+392 
-397 KEKETGIQHSSGNT
+397 EKETGIQHSSGGT
-411 VSTKINVDIDPDII
+411 VSSKINVDVDPDII

-433 ARASDLIYNSFIIIQ
+433 SRASDLIYNSFIIIQ

-463 NNVDLDVLSEGID
+463 NNVDLDVLTDGID
-476 SFEDFMNMLIEMG
+476 SFEDFMDMLVEMG
-489 IDSDG
+489 LDSDG

-518 NQIKEQAISSGLN
+518 NQIEAQAISSGLH
-531 IASDIVSNTKISKEI
+531 IAADVVSNTTVSTEI
-546 KTEHLYDFTNDLNT
+546 KAEHLYDFTNDLNT

-587 HQKDGTKIF
+587 HQKDGKKIF

-628 IHFELEGFNK
+628 IHFELDGFNK
-638 TLSEQINAID
+638 TLNEQINAID
-648 EANRIAQDAAKK
+648 EANRIAQETAKK
-660 KEADEAISKFEL
+660 KEAEEAISKFEL

-731 GNLLGMVKVIAAIN
+731 GNLLGMIKVIAAIN

-803 YEIIKQDLP
+803 YEIIKQGLP

-827 VMKKDLDKAGNYF
+827 AMKKDLDKAGNYF
-840 NDASLFVQYPDS
+840 DDASLFVQYPDP

>member
-11 NSPFNSYDF
+11 NSPGNSYDF
-20 FSNKKIAA
+20 FSNKKMST

-57 IDVGMV
+57 IDVGIV
-63 QFDDTLPYTKKVET
+63 QFDDTLPYSKKVET
-77 AQLRIEYYKTELE
+77 SKLRIEYYKTELK
-90 DAKSWVDALQ
+90 DAESWVNALQ
-100 SEINKVNSELAEY
+100 TEINKVNSELTEY
-113 KDQYEEAKKQDPH
+113 QDQYEEAKKQDPH
-126 SDLTKNLKQIIKNCK
+126 SALTTNLKQIVKNYK
-141 EDLNDLNTD
+141 EQLNDLNTEF
-150 YSKYKKI
+150 SKYKKI

-166 AYTKFLNDL
+166 AYTNFYNDL
-175 IKYGGKKT
+175 TKYGEKKA
-183 ITRIEEF
+183 ITRVDEF
-190 GSTEEA
+190 GNVEEA
-196 EQVDLDNLDI
+196 EKVDLDNLDI
-206 NQAPGMAI
+206 NQAPGMEI

-219 EAVTQY
+219 DAVTQY

-250 TLGIAKSIL
+250 TLGMAQSIL
-259 NLMDSALFNITG
+259 NLMDSTLFNITG

-287 VAIGSICTSLKD
+287 IAIGSICTSLKD
-299 IYIAIYNDLENE
+299 MYIAIYNDLENE
-311 YYETINDAITNLPSM
+311 YYETINDAITNLPSI
-326 QEVLKDALNLLMN
+326 QEVLKDAQELLMN
-339 TIWIMINEQCIKY
+339 TIWVMINEQCIKY
-352 TGHTLPELYYMCSDY
+352 TGYTLPELYYMCSDY

-377 RKEKKRR
+377 RKEQKRR
-384 KKEKKEQE
+384 KKEQEEQ
-392 KREKE
+392 
-397 KEKETGIQHSSGNT
+397 EKETGIQHSSGGT
-411 VSTKINVDIDPDII
+411 VSSRINVDVDPDII

-433 ARASDLIYNSFIIIQ
+433 SRASDLIYNSFIIIQ

-463 NNVDLDVLSEGID
+463 NNVDLDVLTDGID
-476 SFEDFMNMLIEMG
+476 SFEDFMDMLVEMG
-489 IDSDG
+489 LDSDG

-518 NQIKEQAISSGLN
+518 NQIEAQAISSGLH
-531 IASDIVSNTKISKEI
+531 IAADVVSNTTVSTEI
-546 KTEHLYDFTNDLNT
+546 KAEHLYDFTNDLNT

-628 IHFELEGFNK
+628 IHFELDGFNK
-638 TLSEQINAID
+638 TLNEQINAID
-648 EANRIAQDAAKK
+648 EANRIAQETAKK
-660 KEADEAISKFEL
+660 KEAEEAISKFEL

-731 GNLLGMVKVIAAIN
+731 GNLLGMIKVIAAIN

-827 VMKKDLDKAGNYF
+827 AMKKDLDKAGNYF

>member
-11 NSPFNSYDF
+11 NSPGNSYNF
-20 FSNKKIAA
+20 FSNKKMSA

-57 IDVGMV
+57 IDVGIV
-63 QFDDTLPYTKKVET
+63 QFDDTLPYSKKVET
-77 AQLRIEYYKTELE
+77 AKLRIEYYKTELKNAE
-90 DAKSWVDALQ
+90 SWVNALQ
-100 SEINKVNSELAEY
+100 TEINKVNSELTEY
-113 KDQYEEAKKQDPH
+113 QDQYEEAKKQDPH
-126 SDLTKNLKQIIKNCK
+126 SALTTNLKQIVKNYK
-141 EDLNDLNTD
+141 EQLNDLNIEF
-150 YSKYKKI
+150 SKYKKI

-166 AYTKFLNDL
+166 AYTNFYNDL
-175 IKYGGKKT
+175 TKYGEKKA
-183 ITRIEEF
+183 ITKVDEF
-190 GSTEEA
+190 GNVEEA

-206 NQAPGMAI
+206 NQAPGMEI

-219 EAVTQY
+219 DAVTQY

-250 TLGIAKSIL
+250 TLGMAQSIL
-259 NLMDSALFNITG
+259 NLMDSTLFNITG

-287 VAIGSICTSLKD
+287 IAIGSICTSLKD
-299 IYIAIYNDLENE
+299 MYIAIYNDLENE
-311 YYETINDAITNLPSM
+311 YYETINDAITNLPSI
-326 QEVLKDALNLLMN
+326 QEVLKDAQELLMN
-339 TIWIMINEQCIKY
+339 TIWVMINEQCIKY
-352 TGHTLPELYYMCSDY
+352 TGYTLPELYYMCSDY

-377 RKEKKRR
+377 RKEQKRR
-384 KKEKKEQE
+384 KKEQEEQ
-392 KREKE
+392 
-397 KEKETGIQHSSGNT
+397 EKETGIQHSSGGT
-411 VSTKINVDIDPDII
+411 VSTKINVDVDPDII

-433 ARASDLIYNSFIIIQ
+433 SRASDLIYNSFIIIQ

-463 NNVDLDVLSEGID
+463 NNVDLDVLTDGID
-476 SFEDFMNMLIEMG
+476 SFEDFMDMLVEMG
-489 IDSDG
+489 LDSDG

-518 NQIKEQAISSGLN
+518 NQIEAQAISSGLH
-531 IASDIVSNTKISKEI
+531 IAADVVSNTAVSTEI
-546 KTEHLYDFTNDLNT
+546 KAEHLYDFTNDLNT

-628 IHFELEGFNK
+628 IHFELDGFNK

-648 EANRIAQDAAKK
+648 EANRIAQETAKK
-660 KEADEAISKFEL
+660 KEAEEAISKFEL
-672 GIVEEEYTGDPTK
+672 GIVEEEYTSDPTK

-731 GNLLGMVKVIAAIN
+731 GNLLGMIKVIAAIN

-827 VMKKDLDKAGNYF
+827 AMKKDLDKAGNYF
-840 NDASLFVQYPDS
+840 DDASLFVQYPDS

-864 VEDADTEIYYSDSSL
+864 VEDADTEIYYYDSSL